1 MKKIF
6 LLLLS
11 VSVAFVG
18 GGSAKASVSTKM
30 LTADVHPL
38 TVQDPD
44 TVARDLSDLEDVIP
58 ASATTQAQ
66 DTAYYGA
73 ARQKNFNALRF
84 VLDSRHRFKGDRYV
98 HGDFWNNTFIDMG
111 GGVGGFY
118 HNTNAASFT
127 PTLSLRLGVG
137 KVISPMV
144 SFRLGFEKAW
154 AYSHASTTVYNTNQ
168 YNSYGGYVDFLYN
181 FSNYL
186 LGYRPERPFN
196 VSGIL
201 GLGVQTASLHSWN
214 NADMTAVGAS
224 TSGAALDGH
233 VGVQFKF
240 FASPYASIAL
250 EPYFK
255 VATKKL
261 NLLANPG
268 YSDPDFSYGVNF
280 AYQWN
285 FAKQLSYMANAGI
298 FQKHFNNQKRYML
311 DNGQLQHLRYP
322 MFFDYSFGPM
332 YVGKSYNLSL
342 RNTRGFDALAAVGW
356 WLAPAAG
363 VRAGVHV
370 TNGDWKQGSIGNDDT
385 KSLIGT
391 RGVNVDFLF
400 NPFGF
405 KRHYNWDAPVGMNL
419 LAGYEFGGMKKTAA
433 SLLGSYE
440 GNYTAFRFGGQ
451 LWMKL
456 TNDLRLTLE
465 PTYMQTEHYNGNL
478 DRERY
483 DEYAVKL
490 GLSLLFR
497 DKGIRNYRNVES
509 DSVLNTVQRG
519 YFLGLG
525 LGWNN
530 TVWDWRFKGYQHDL
544 LKNAVLFGGYRFN
557 KIHGIRL
564 QAEWMKEAQAF
575 FDSYGSGIE
584 KYTYN
589 NYLLSTDYQINLF
602 NAMAGY
608 DPLRRWNVYMYAGP
622 TLLLGDGGAAF
633 AANVGGMVTYNITPN
648 LSLFYSHTV
657 YRMPKTRYPHHMVY
671 TRDGIFTNNLN
682 VGIMYNFDRDN
693 NIFAAASQRRF
704 FFEYGFGPA
713 YTGRTPLRF
722 RNTRGFDANA
732 SIGWWFSSAFALRG
746 GVHVTNADWQTTQY
760 ANEDT
765 KLLVGTRG
773 IAADL
778 LINPLGFVKDYN
790 WEMPFGFNLV
800 GGYEFGQ
807 GKRTMT
813 PYADSFEGNYT
824 ALRGGVQLWAR
835 LANGL
840 RFTLEPM
847 VSSVKLKGVNGYN
860 YNEYALKA
868 GVAVLFKRQA
878 ERNYPDVPSDEVRN
892 IPKKG
897 YFLGVGMGWSNTIW
911 DWRFSGYQHGV
922 LKNATIFGGYHFNE
936 LHGIRLQSE
945 WMREKIAFP
954 NYASQVKLK
963 PNNYLLSLDYQFNL
977 YNYMAGY
984 DPSCRWNV
992 YLYGGPTLAVGDG
1005 GTKLAA
1011 NVGGMVTYNLTPD
1024 VSLFYSHTIYRFN
1037 KHYYPTSLV
1046 YTRDGTYTNNLN
1058 VGIMYN
1064 FDRDNN
1070 IFAAASQRR
1079 FFFEY
1084 GFGPAYT
1091 GRTPLRFRN
1100 TRGFDANAS
1109 IGWWFSSAF
1118 ALRGGVHVTNADWQT
1133 TQYANEDTKLLVGT
1147 RGIAADLLINPLGF
1161 VKDYN
1166 WEMPFGFNLVGGYE
1180 FGQGKRTMT
1189 PYADSFEGNYT
1200 ALRGGV
1206 QLWARLANGLRFT
1219 LEPMVSSV
1227 KLKGV
1232 NGYNYNEY
1240 ALKAGVAVL
1249 FKRQAERNYPDVPSD
1264 EVRNIPKKGYFLG
1277 VGMGW
1282 SNTIWD
1288 WRFSGY
1294 QHGVLKNATIF
1305 GGYHFNELHGIRL
1318 QSEWMREKIAF
1329 PNYASQVKLK
1339 PNNYLLSLDYQFNL
1353 YNYMAGYDPSCRWN
1367 VYLYGGPTLAV
1378 GDGGTKLAANVGGMV
1393 TYNLTPDVSLFY
1405 SHTIYRFNK
1414 HYYPTSLVYTRDG
1427 TYTNNLNIGVMY
1439 SFDAFS
1445 NFLIR
1450 DDEGNPMRR
1459 PLFLEYG
1466 IGPTFMGKTPLKGFK
1481 TTGFDSKFLV
1491 GWWANSAVGV
1501 RGGAHVTN
1509 ANWEKGSF
1517 MGDDVTLLFG
1527 TRGALFDLLINP
1539 LGFVSHYDWNSPLGF
1554 NVFGGY
1560 EIGHAKKTSA
1570 GFVNTFEGN
1579 YHTFRVGGQLWA
1591 KLTNDLRL
1599 TFEPTFSAI
1608 KLSAPD
1614 DNRHNQFA
1622 LNVGVSMLMRSKK
1635 FRDYDETLPEE
1646 KRYNLPLQGFFVGG
1660 GFGWNNTIWR
1670 WKFSSQKGDLL
1681 KNAMA
1686 FAGYNFSTVHG
1697 VRVQGEWMREKMDNN
1712 EGAGIYTEHFNNVL
1726 VSFDYQLNAL
1736 NAISGFDPARR
1747 WNVYFYG
1754 GPTMLMGT
1762 GGFKGALNV
1771 GGQVGYSINR
1781 NLSLFYS
1788 HTVYRMPNGRYPHSQ
1803 PFTKNGTFTNN
1814 LNIGLM
1820 YNFK

>member
-30 LTADVHPL
+30 LSVDVHPL
-38 TVQDPD
+38 TVQDLD

-98 HGDFWNNTFIDMG
+98 RGDFWNNTFIDMG

-137 KVISPMV
+137 KVVSPMV

-433 SLLGSYE
+433 SLFGSYE

-530 TVWDWRFKGYQHDL
+530 TVWEWRFKGYQHDL

-584 KYTYN
+584 KFTYN

-608 DPLRRWNVYMYAGP
+608 DPLRRWNVYMYVGP

-648 LSLFYSHTV
+648 LSLFYSHTI

-682 VGIMYNFDRDN
+682 VG
-693 NIFAAASQRRF
+693 
-704 FFEYGFGPA
+704 
-713 YTGRTPLRF
+713 
-722 RNTRGFDANA
+722 
-732 SIGWWFSSAFALRG
+732 
-746 GVHVTNADWQTTQY
+746 V
-760 ANEDT
+760 
-765 KLLVGTRG
+765 
-773 IAADL
+773 
-778 LINPLGFVKDYN
+778 
-790 WEMPFGFNLV
+790 
-800 GGYEFGQ
+800 
-807 GKRTMT
+807 
-813 PYADSFEGNYT
+813 
-824 ALRGGVQLWAR
+824 
-835 LANGL
+835 
-840 RFTLEPM
+840 
-847 VSSVKLKGVNGYN
+847 
-860 YNEYALKA
+860 
-868 GVAVLFKRQA
+868 
-878 ERNYPDVPSDEVRN
+878 
-892 IPKKG
+892 
-897 YFLGVGMGWSNTIW
+897 
-911 DWRFSGYQHGV
+911 
-922 LKNATIFGGYHFNE
+922 
-936 LHGIRLQSE
+936 
-945 WMREKIAFP
+945 
-954 NYASQVKLK
+954 
-963 PNNYLLSLDYQFNL
+963 
-977 YNYMAGY
+977 
-984 DPSCRWNV
+984 
-992 YLYGGPTLAVGDG
+992 
-1005 GTKLAA
+1005 
-1011 NVGGMVTYNLTPD
+1011 
-1024 VSLFYSHTIYRFN
+1024 
-1037 KHYYPTSLV
+1037 
-1046 YTRDGTYTNNLN
+1046 
-1058 VGIMYN
+1058 MYN

-1439 SFDAFS
+1439 SFDAFR

-1466 IGPTFMGKTPLKGFK
+1466 IGPTFMSKTPLKGFK

-1491 GWWANSAVGV
+1491 GWWANSAVGI

-1509 ANWEKGSF
+1509 ANWDKGSF
-1517 MGDDVTLLFG
+1517 MGDDVTLLIG

-1570 GFVNTFEGN
+1570 GFVSTFEGN

-1608 KLSAPD
+1608 KLSASD

-1635 FRDYDETLPEE
+1635 FRDYDESLPEE

-1788 HTVYRMPNGRYPHSQ
+1788 HTVYRMPDGRYPHSQ

>member
-30 LTADVHPL
+30 LSADVHPL

-98 HGDFWNNTFIDMG
+98 RGDFWNNTFIDMG

-465 PTYMQTEHYNGNL
+465 PTYMQIEHYNGNL

-530 TVWDWRFKGYQHDL
+530 TVWEWRFKGYQHDL

-584 KYTYN
+584 KFTYN

-813 PYADSFEGNYT
+813 PNADSFEGNYT

-954 NYASQVKLK
+954 NY
-963 PNNYLLSLDYQFNL
+963 
-977 YNYMAGY
+977 G
-984 DPSCRWNV
+984 
-992 YLYGGPTLAVGDG
+992 
-1005 GTKLAA
+1005 
-1011 NVGGMVTYNLTPD
+1011 
-1024 VSLFYSHTIYRFN
+1024 
-1037 KHYYPTSLV
+1037 
-1046 YTRDGTYTNNLN
+1046 
-1058 VGIMYN
+1058 
-1064 FDRDNN
+1064 
-1070 IFAAASQRR
+1070 
-1079 FFFEY
+1079 
-1084 GFGPAYT
+1084 
-1091 GRTPLRFRN
+1091 
-1100 TRGFDANAS
+1100 
-1109 IGWWFSSAF
+1109 
-1118 ALRGGVHVTNADWQT
+1118 
-1133 TQYANEDTKLLVGT
+1133 
-1147 RGIAADLLINPLGF
+1147 
-1161 VKDYN
+1161 
-1166 WEMPFGFNLVGGYE
+1166 
-1180 FGQGKRTMT
+1180 
-1189 PYADSFEGNYT
+1189 
-1200 ALRGGV
+1200 
-1206 QLWARLANGLRFT
+1206 
-1219 LEPMVSSV
+1219 
-1227 KLKGV
+1227 
-1232 NGYNYNEY
+1232 
-1240 ALKAGVAVL
+1240 
-1249 FKRQAERNYPDVPSD
+1249 
-1264 EVRNIPKKGYFLG
+1264 
-1277 VGMGW
+1277 
-1282 SNTIWD
+1282 
-1288 WRFSGY
+1288 
-1294 QHGVLKNATIF
+1294 
-1305 GGYHFNELHGIRL
+1305 
-1318 QSEWMREKIAF
+1318 
-1329 PNYASQVKLK
+1329 SQVKLK

-1439 SFDAFS
+1439 SFDAFR

-1466 IGPTFMGKTPLKGFK
+1466 IGPTFMSKTPLKGFK

-1509 ANWEKGSF
+1509 ANWDKGSF
-1517 MGDDVTLLFG
+1517 MGDDVTLLIG

-1608 KLSAPD
+1608 KLSASD

-1788 HTVYRMPNGRYPHSQ
+1788 HTVYRMPAGRYPHSQ

>member
-30 LTADVHPL
+30 LSADVHPL
-38 TVQDPD
+38 TMQDPD

-58 ASATTQAQ
+58 TSATTQAQ

-98 HGDFWNNTFIDMG
+98 RGDFWNNTFIDMG

-137 KVISPMV
+137 KVVSPMV

-405 KRHYNWDAPVGMNL
+405 RRHYNWDAPVGMNL

-433 SLLGSYE
+433 SLFGSYE

-465 PTYMQTEHYNGNL
+465 PTYMQIEHYNGNL

-530 TVWDWRFKGYQHDL
+530 TVWEWRFKGYQHDL

-575 FDSYGSGIE
+575 FDGYGSGIE
-584 KYTYN
+584 KFTYN

-892 IPKKG
+892 IPKRG

-1011 NVGGMVTYNLTPD
+1011 NVGGMVTYNLTP
-1024 VSLFYSHTIYRFN
+1024 
-1037 KHYYPTSLV
+1037 
-1046 YTRDGTYTNNLN
+1046 
-1058 VGIMYN
+1058 
-1064 FDRDNN
+1064 
-1070 IFAAASQRR
+1070 
-1079 FFFEY
+1079 E
-1084 GFGPAYT
+1084 
-1091 GRTPLRFRN
+1091 
-1100 TRGFDANAS
+1100 
-1109 IGWWFSSAF
+1109 
-1118 ALRGGVHVTNADWQT
+1118 
-1133 TQYANEDTKLLVGT
+1133 
-1147 RGIAADLLINPLGF
+1147 
-1161 VKDYN
+1161 
-1166 WEMPFGFNLVGGYE
+1166 
-1180 FGQGKRTMT
+1180 
-1189 PYADSFEGNYT
+1189 
-1200 ALRGGV
+1200 
-1206 QLWARLANGLRFT
+1206 
-1219 LEPMVSSV
+1219 
-1227 KLKGV
+1227 
-1232 NGYNYNEY
+1232 
-1240 ALKAGVAVL
+1240 
-1249 FKRQAERNYPDVPSD
+1249 
-1264 EVRNIPKKGYFLG
+1264 
-1277 VGMGW
+1277 
-1282 SNTIWD
+1282 
-1288 WRFSGY
+1288 
-1294 QHGVLKNATIF
+1294 
-1305 GGYHFNELHGIRL
+1305 
-1318 QSEWMREKIAF
+1318 
-1329 PNYASQVKLK
+1329 
-1339 PNNYLLSLDYQFNL
+1339 
-1353 YNYMAGYDPSCRWN
+1353 
-1367 VYLYGGPTLAV
+1367 
-1378 GDGGTKLAANVGGMV
+1378 
-1393 TYNLTPDVSLFY
+1393 VSLFY

-1439 SFDAFS
+1439 SFDAFR

-1466 IGPTFMGKTPLKGFK
+1466 IGPTFMSKTPLKGFK

-1509 ANWEKGSF
+1509 ANWDKGSF
-1517 MGDDVTLLFG
+1517 MGDDVTLLIG

-1539 LGFVSHYDWNSPLGF
+1539 LGFVSHYDWNSPFGF

-1608 KLSAPD
+1608 KLSASD

-1697 VRVQGEWMREKMDNN
+1697 VRVQGEWMREKLDNN

-1788 HTVYRMPNGRYPHSQ
+1788 HTVYRMPAGRYPHSQ

>member
-30 LTADVHPL
+30 LSADVHPL

-98 HGDFWNNTFIDMG
+98 RGDFWNNTFIDMG

-137 KVISPMV
+137 KVVSPMV

-433 SLLGSYE
+433 SMFGSYE

-465 PTYMQTEHYNGNL
+465 PTYMQIEHYNGNL

-509 DSVLNTVQRG
+509 DSVLNTVERG

-584 KYTYN
+584 KFTYN

-608 DPLRRWNVYMYAGP
+608 DPLRRWNVYVYAGP

-671 TRDGIFTNNLN
+671 SRDGIF
-682 VGIMYNFDRDN
+682 
-693 NIFAAASQRRF
+693 
-704 FFEYGFGPA
+704 
-713 YTGRTPLRF
+713 
-722 RNTRGFDANA
+722 
-732 SIGWWFSSAFALRG
+732 
-746 GVHVTNADWQTTQY
+746 
-760 ANEDT
+760 
-765 KLLVGTRG
+765 
-773 IAADL
+773 
-778 LINPLGFVKDYN
+778 
-790 WEMPFGFNLV
+790 
-800 GGYEFGQ
+800 
-807 GKRTMT
+807 
-813 PYADSFEGNYT
+813 
-824 ALRGGVQLWAR
+824 
-835 LANGL
+835 
-840 RFTLEPM
+840 
-847 VSSVKLKGVNGYN
+847 
-860 YNEYALKA
+860 
-868 GVAVLFKRQA
+868 
-878 ERNYPDVPSDEVRN
+878 
-892 IPKKG
+892 
-897 YFLGVGMGWSNTIW
+897 
-911 DWRFSGYQHGV
+911 
-922 LKNATIFGGYHFNE
+922 
-936 LHGIRLQSE
+936 
-945 WMREKIAFP
+945 
-954 NYASQVKLK
+954 
-963 PNNYLLSLDYQFNL
+963 
-977 YNYMAGY
+977 
-984 DPSCRWNV
+984 
-992 YLYGGPTLAVGDG
+992 
-1005 GTKLAA
+1005 
-1011 NVGGMVTYNLTPD
+1011 
-1024 VSLFYSHTIYRFN
+1024 
-1037 KHYYPTSLV
+1037 
-1046 YTRDGTYTNNLN
+1046 TNNLN

-1439 SFDAFS
+1439 SFDAFR

-1466 IGPTFMGKTPLKGFK
+1466 IGPTFMSKTPLKGFK

-1517 MGDDVTLLFG
+1517 MGDDVTLLIG

-1608 KLSAPD
+1608 KLSASD

-1762 GGFKGALNV
+1762 GGFKGALNI

>member
-30 LTADVHPL
+30 LSADVHPL

-98 HGDFWNNTFIDMG
+98 RGDFWNNTFIDMG

-465 PTYMQTEHYNGNL
+465 PTYMQIEHYNGNL

-509 DSVLNTVQRG
+509 DSVLNTVQCG

-544 LKNAVLFGGYRFN
+544 LKNVVLFGGYRFN

-564 QAEWMKEAQAF
+564 QAEWMKEVQAF

-608 DPLRRWNVYMYAGP
+608 DPLRRWNVYVYAGP

-671 TRDGIFTNNLN
+671 SRDGIFTNNLN

-813 PYADSFEGNYT
+813 PNADSFEGNYT

-911 DWRFSGYQHGV
+911 
-922 LKNATIFGGYHFNE
+922 N
-936 LHGIRLQSE
+936 
-945 WMREKIAFP
+945 
-954 NYASQVKLK
+954 
-963 PNNYLLSLDYQFNL
+963 
-977 YNYMAGY
+977 
-984 DPSCRWNV
+984 
-992 YLYGGPTLAVGDG
+992 
-1005 GTKLAA
+1005 
-1011 NVGGMVTYNLTPD
+1011 
-1024 VSLFYSHTIYRFN
+1024 
-1037 KHYYPTSLV
+1037 
-1046 YTRDGTYTNNLN
+1046 
-1058 VGIMYN
+1058 
-1064 FDRDNN
+1064 
-1070 IFAAASQRR
+1070 
-1079 FFFEY
+1079 
-1084 GFGPAYT
+1084 
-1091 GRTPLRFRN
+1091 
-1100 TRGFDANAS
+1100 
-1109 IGWWFSSAF
+1109 
-1118 ALRGGVHVTNADWQT
+1118 
-1133 TQYANEDTKLLVGT
+1133 
-1147 RGIAADLLINPLGF
+1147 
-1161 VKDYN
+1161 
-1166 WEMPFGFNLVGGYE
+1166 
-1180 FGQGKRTMT
+1180 
-1189 PYADSFEGNYT
+1189 
-1200 ALRGGV
+1200 
-1206 QLWARLANGLRFT
+1206 
-1219 LEPMVSSV
+1219 
-1227 KLKGV
+1227 
-1232 NGYNYNEY
+1232 
-1240 ALKAGVAVL
+1240 
-1249 FKRQAERNYPDVPSD
+1249 
-1264 EVRNIPKKGYFLG
+1264 
-1277 VGMGW
+1277 
-1282 SNTIWD
+1282 

-1439 SFDAFS
+1439 SFDAFR

-1450 DDEGNPMRR
+1450 DDEGNPMHR

-1466 IGPTFMGKTPLKGFK
+1466 IGPTFMSKTPLKGFK

-1491 GWWANSAVGV
+1491 GWWANSAIGV

-1509 ANWEKGSF
+1509 ANWDKGSF
-1517 MGDDVTLLFG
+1517 MGDDVTLLIG

-1608 KLSAPD
+1608 KLSASD

-1646 KRYNLPLQGFFVGG
+1646 MRYNLPLQGFFVGG

-1697 VRVQGEWMREKMDNN
+1697 VRVQGEWMREKLDNN

-1788 HTVYRMPNGRYPHSQ
+1788 HTVYRMPAGRYPHSQ

>member
-30 LTADVHPL
+30 LSAGVHPL

-44 TVARDLSDLEDVIP
+44 TIARDLSELEDVIP

-137 KVISPMV
+137 KVVSPMV

-465 PTYMQTEHYNGNL
+465 PTYMQIEHYNGNL

-530 TVWDWRFKGYQHDL
+530 TVWEWRFKGYQHDL

-584 KYTYN
+584 KFTYN

-682 VGIMYNFDRDN
+682 VG
-693 NIFAAASQRRF
+693 
-704 FFEYGFGPA
+704 
-713 YTGRTPLRF
+713 
-722 RNTRGFDANA
+722 
-732 SIGWWFSSAFALRG
+732 
-746 GVHVTNADWQTTQY
+746 V
-760 ANEDT
+760 
-765 KLLVGTRG
+765 
-773 IAADL
+773 
-778 LINPLGFVKDYN
+778 
-790 WEMPFGFNLV
+790 
-800 GGYEFGQ
+800 
-807 GKRTMT
+807 
-813 PYADSFEGNYT
+813 
-824 ALRGGVQLWAR
+824 
-835 LANGL
+835 
-840 RFTLEPM
+840 
-847 VSSVKLKGVNGYN
+847 
-860 YNEYALKA
+860 
-868 GVAVLFKRQA
+868 
-878 ERNYPDVPSDEVRN
+878 
-892 IPKKG
+892 
-897 YFLGVGMGWSNTIW
+897 
-911 DWRFSGYQHGV
+911 
-922 LKNATIFGGYHFNE
+922 
-936 LHGIRLQSE
+936 
-945 WMREKIAFP
+945 
-954 NYASQVKLK
+954 
-963 PNNYLLSLDYQFNL
+963 
-977 YNYMAGY
+977 
-984 DPSCRWNV
+984 
-992 YLYGGPTLAVGDG
+992 
-1005 GTKLAA
+1005 
-1011 NVGGMVTYNLTPD
+1011 
-1024 VSLFYSHTIYRFN
+1024 
-1037 KHYYPTSLV
+1037 
-1046 YTRDGTYTNNLN
+1046 
-1058 VGIMYN
+1058 MYN

-1439 SFDAFS
+1439 SFDAFR

-1450 DDEGNPMRR
+1450 DDEDNPMRR

-1466 IGPTFMGKTPLKGFK
+1466 IGPTFMSKTPLKGFK

-1509 ANWEKGSF
+1509 ANWDKGSF

-1608 KLSAPD
+1608 KLSASD

-1697 VRVQGEWMREKMDNN
+1697 VRVQGEWMREKLDNN

-1754 GPTMLMGT
+1754 GPTVLMGT

-1788 HTVYRMPNGRYPHSQ
+1788 HTVYRMPAGRYPHSQ

>member
-30 LTADVHPL
+30 LSADVHPL

-154 AYSHASTTVYNTNQ
+154 AYSHASTIVYNTNQ

-224 TSGAALDGH
+224 TSGATLDGH

-465 PTYMQTEHYNGNL
+465 PTYMQIEHYNGNL

-575 FDSYGSGIE
+575 FDSSGSGIE
-584 KYTYN
+584 KFTYN

-608 DPLRRWNVYMYAGP
+608 DPLRRWNVYVYVGP

-671 TRDGIFTNNLN
+671 SRDGIFTNNLN

-773 IAADL
+773 ITADL

-954 NYASQVKLK
+954 GNGSLTAIK
-963 PNNYLLSLDYQFNL
+963 PNNYLLSF
-977 YNYMAGY
+977 
-984 DPSCRWNV
+984 
-992 YLYGGPTLAVGDG
+992 
-1005 GTKLAA
+1005 
-1011 NVGGMVTYNLTPD
+1011 
-1024 VSLFYSHTIYRFN
+1024 
-1037 KHYYPTSLV
+1037 
-1046 YTRDGTYTNNLN
+1046 
-1058 VGIMYN
+1058 
-1064 FDRDNN
+1064 
-1070 IFAAASQRR
+1070 
-1079 FFFEY
+1079 
-1084 GFGPAYT
+1084 
-1091 GRTPLRFRN
+1091 
-1100 TRGFDANAS
+1100 
-1109 IGWWFSSAF
+1109 
-1118 ALRGGVHVTNADWQT
+1118 
-1133 TQYANEDTKLLVGT
+1133 
-1147 RGIAADLLINPLGF
+1147 
-1161 VKDYN
+1161 
-1166 WEMPFGFNLVGGYE
+1166 
-1180 FGQGKRTMT
+1180 
-1189 PYADSFEGNYT
+1189 
-1200 ALRGGV
+1200 
-1206 QLWARLANGLRFT
+1206 
-1219 LEPMVSSV
+1219 
-1227 KLKGV
+1227 
-1232 NGYNYNEY
+1232 
-1240 ALKAGVAVL
+1240 
-1249 FKRQAERNYPDVPSD
+1249 
-1264 EVRNIPKKGYFLG
+1264 
-1277 VGMGW
+1277 
-1282 SNTIWD
+1282 
-1288 WRFSGY
+1288 
-1294 QHGVLKNATIF
+1294 
-1305 GGYHFNELHGIRL
+1305 
-1318 QSEWMREKIAF
+1318 
-1329 PNYASQVKLK
+1329 
-1339 PNNYLLSLDYQFNL
+1339 DYQFNL

-1439 SFDAFS
+1439 SFDAFR

-1466 IGPTFMGKTPLKGFK
+1466 IGPTFMSKTPLKGFK

-1509 ANWEKGSF
+1509 ANWDKGSF
-1517 MGDDVTLLFG
+1517 MGDDVTLLIG
-1527 TRGALFDLLINP
+1527 TRGVLFDLLINP

-1608 KLSAPD
+1608 KLSASD

-1788 HTVYRMPNGRYPHSQ
+1788 HTVYRMPAGRYPHSQ

>member
-30 LTADVHPL
+30 LSADVHPL

-98 HGDFWNNTFIDMG
+98 RGDFWNNTFIDMG

-137 KVISPMV
+137 KVVSPMV

-385 KSLIGT
+385 KFLIGT

-433 SLLGSYE
+433 SLFGSYE

-575 FDSYGSGIE
+575 FNSYGSGIE
-584 KYTYN
+584 KFTYN

-671 TRDGIFTNNLN
+671 SRDGIFTNNLN

-954 NYASQVKLK
+954 GNGSLTAIK
-963 PNNYLLSLDYQFNL
+963 PNNYLLSF
-977 YNYMAGY
+977 
-984 DPSCRWNV
+984 
-992 YLYGGPTLAVGDG
+992 
-1005 GTKLAA
+1005 
-1011 NVGGMVTYNLTPD
+1011 
-1024 VSLFYSHTIYRFN
+1024 
-1037 KHYYPTSLV
+1037 
-1046 YTRDGTYTNNLN
+1046 
-1058 VGIMYN
+1058 
-1064 FDRDNN
+1064 
-1070 IFAAASQRR
+1070 
-1079 FFFEY
+1079 
-1084 GFGPAYT
+1084 
-1091 GRTPLRFRN
+1091 
-1100 TRGFDANAS
+1100 
-1109 IGWWFSSAF
+1109 
-1118 ALRGGVHVTNADWQT
+1118 
-1133 TQYANEDTKLLVGT
+1133 
-1147 RGIAADLLINPLGF
+1147 
-1161 VKDYN
+1161 
-1166 WEMPFGFNLVGGYE
+1166 
-1180 FGQGKRTMT
+1180 
-1189 PYADSFEGNYT
+1189 
-1200 ALRGGV
+1200 
-1206 QLWARLANGLRFT
+1206 
-1219 LEPMVSSV
+1219 
-1227 KLKGV
+1227 
-1232 NGYNYNEY
+1232 
-1240 ALKAGVAVL
+1240 
-1249 FKRQAERNYPDVPSD
+1249 
-1264 EVRNIPKKGYFLG
+1264 
-1277 VGMGW
+1277 
-1282 SNTIWD
+1282 
-1288 WRFSGY
+1288 
-1294 QHGVLKNATIF
+1294 
-1305 GGYHFNELHGIRL
+1305 
-1318 QSEWMREKIAF
+1318 
-1329 PNYASQVKLK
+1329 
-1339 PNNYLLSLDYQFNL
+1339 DYQFNL

-1439 SFDAFS
+1439 SFDAFR

-1466 IGPTFMGKTPLKGFK
+1466 IGPTFMSKTPLKGFK

-1570 GFVNTFEGN
+1570 GFVSTFEGN

-1599 TFEPTFSAI
+1599 IFEPTFSAI
-1608 KLSAPD
+1608 KLSASD

-1635 FRDYDETLPEE
+1635 FRDYDESLPEE

-1788 HTVYRMPNGRYPHSQ
+1788 HTVYRMPDGRYPHSQ

>member
-18 GGSAKASVSTKM
+18 GESAKASVSTKM
-30 LTADVHPL
+30 LSADVHPL
-38 TVQDPD
+38 IVQDPD

-98 HGDFWNNTFIDMG
+98 RGDFWNNTFIDMG

-137 KVISPMV
+137 KVVSPMV

-465 PTYMQTEHYNGNL
+465 PTYMQIEHYNGNL

-530 TVWDWRFKGYQHDL
+530 TVWEWRFKGYQHDL

-584 KYTYN
+584 KFTYN

-693 NIFAAASQRRF
+693 NIFAAVSQRRF

-954 NYASQVKLK
+954 NYA
-963 PNNYLLSLDYQFNL
+963 
-977 YNYMAGY
+977 
-984 DPSCRWNV
+984 
-992 YLYGGPTLAVGDG
+992 
-1005 GTKLAA
+1005 
-1011 NVGGMVTYNLTPD
+1011 
-1024 VSLFYSHTIYRFN
+1024 I
-1037 KHYYPTSLV
+1037 
-1046 YTRDGTYTNNLN
+1046 
-1058 VGIMYN
+1058 
-1064 FDRDNN
+1064 
-1070 IFAAASQRR
+1070 
-1079 FFFEY
+1079 
-1084 GFGPAYT
+1084 
-1091 GRTPLRFRN
+1091 
-1100 TRGFDANAS
+1100 
-1109 IGWWFSSAF
+1109 
-1118 ALRGGVHVTNADWQT
+1118 
-1133 TQYANEDTKLLVGT
+1133 
-1147 RGIAADLLINPLGF
+1147 
-1161 VKDYN
+1161 
-1166 WEMPFGFNLVGGYE
+1166 
-1180 FGQGKRTMT
+1180 
-1189 PYADSFEGNYT
+1189 
-1200 ALRGGV
+1200 
-1206 QLWARLANGLRFT
+1206 
-1219 LEPMVSSV
+1219 
-1227 KLKGV
+1227 
-1232 NGYNYNEY
+1232 
-1240 ALKAGVAVL
+1240 
-1249 FKRQAERNYPDVPSD
+1249 
-1264 EVRNIPKKGYFLG
+1264 
-1277 VGMGW
+1277 
-1282 SNTIWD
+1282 
-1288 WRFSGY
+1288 
-1294 QHGVLKNATIF
+1294 
-1305 GGYHFNELHGIRL
+1305 
-1318 QSEWMREKIAF
+1318 
-1329 PNYASQVKLK
+1329 QVKLK

-1439 SFDAFS
+1439 SFDAFR

-1466 IGPTFMGKTPLKGFK
+1466 IGPTFMSKTPLKGFK

-1509 ANWEKGSF
+1509 ANWDKGSF
-1517 MGDDVTLLFG
+1517 MGDDVTLLIG

-1608 KLSAPD
+1608 KLSASD

-1697 VRVQGEWMREKMDNN
+1697 VRVQGEWMREKLDNN

-1788 HTVYRMPNGRYPHSQ
+1788 HTVYRMPAGRYPHSQ

>member
-30 LTADVHPL
+30 LSADVHPL

-44 TVARDLSDLEDVIP
+44 TIARDLSELEDVIP
-58 ASATTQAQ
+58 ASAATQAQ
-66 DTAYYGA
+66 DTAYYGV
-73 ARQKNFNALRF
+73 ARQKNFHALRF

-98 HGDFWNNTFIDMG
+98 RGDFWNNTFIDMG

-137 KVISPMV
+137 KVVSPMV

-298 FQKHFNNQKRYML
+298 FQRHFNNQKRYML

-433 SLLGSYE
+433 SLFGSYE

-465 PTYMQTEHYNGNL
+465 PTYMQIEHYNGNL

-483 DEYAVKL
+483 DEYVVKL

-530 TVWDWRFKGYQHDL
+530 TVWEWRFKGYQHDL

-584 KYTYN
+584 KFTYN

-648 LSLFYSHTV
+648 LSLFYSHTI

-945 WMREKIAFP
+945 WI
-954 NYASQVKLK
+954 
-963 PNNYLLSLDYQFNL
+963 
-977 YNYMAGY
+977 
-984 DPSCRWNV
+984 
-992 YLYGGPTLAVGDG
+992 
-1005 GTKLAA
+1005 
-1011 NVGGMVTYNLTPD
+1011 
-1024 VSLFYSHTIYRFN
+1024 
-1037 KHYYPTSLV
+1037 
-1046 YTRDGTYTNNLN
+1046 
-1058 VGIMYN
+1058 
-1064 FDRDNN
+1064 
-1070 IFAAASQRR
+1070 
-1079 FFFEY
+1079 
-1084 GFGPAYT
+1084 
-1091 GRTPLRFRN
+1091 
-1100 TRGFDANAS
+1100 
-1109 IGWWFSSAF
+1109 
-1118 ALRGGVHVTNADWQT
+1118 
-1133 TQYANEDTKLLVGT
+1133 
-1147 RGIAADLLINPLGF
+1147 
-1161 VKDYN
+1161 
-1166 WEMPFGFNLVGGYE
+1166 
-1180 FGQGKRTMT
+1180 
-1189 PYADSFEGNYT
+1189 
-1200 ALRGGV
+1200 
-1206 QLWARLANGLRFT
+1206 
-1219 LEPMVSSV
+1219 
-1227 KLKGV
+1227 
-1232 NGYNYNEY
+1232 
-1240 ALKAGVAVL
+1240 
-1249 FKRQAERNYPDVPSD
+1249 
-1264 EVRNIPKKGYFLG
+1264 
-1277 VGMGW
+1277 
-1282 SNTIWD
+1282 
-1288 WRFSGY
+1288 
-1294 QHGVLKNATIF
+1294 
-1305 GGYHFNELHGIRL
+1305 
-1318 QSEWMREKIAF
+1318 REKIAF

-1439 SFDAFS
+1439 SFDAFR

-1466 IGPTFMGKTPLKGFK
+1466 IGPTFMSKTPLKGFK

-1509 ANWEKGSF
+1509 ANWDKGSF
-1517 MGDDVTLLFG
+1517 MGDDVTLLIG

-1608 KLSAPD
+1608 KLSASD

-1788 HTVYRMPNGRYPHSQ
+1788 HTVYRMPAGRYPHSQ

>member
-30 LTADVHPL
+30 LSADVHPL

-44 TVARDLSDLEDVIP
+44 TIARDLSDLEDVIP

-98 HGDFWNNTFIDMG
+98 RGDFWNNTFIDMG

-137 KVISPMV
+137 KVVSPMV

-433 SLLGSYE
+433 SLFGSYE

-465 PTYMQTEHYNGNL
+465 PTYMQIEHYNGNL

-530 TVWDWRFKGYQHDL
+530 TVWEWRFKGYQHDL

-575 FDSYGSGIE
+575 FDSHGSGIE
-584 KYTYN
+584 KFTYN

-954 NYASQVKLK
+954 GNG
-963 PNNYLLSLDYQFNL
+963 SL
-977 YNYMAGY
+977 
-984 DPSCRWNV
+984 
-992 YLYGGPTLAVGDG
+992 
-1005 GTKLAA
+1005 
-1011 NVGGMVTYNLTPD
+1011 
-1024 VSLFYSHTIYRFN
+1024 
-1037 KHYYPTSLV
+1037 
-1046 YTRDGTYTNNLN
+1046 
-1058 VGIMYN
+1058 
-1064 FDRDNN
+1064 
-1070 IFAAASQRR
+1070 
-1079 FFFEY
+1079 
-1084 GFGPAYT
+1084 
-1091 GRTPLRFRN
+1091 
-1100 TRGFDANAS
+1100 
-1109 IGWWFSSAF
+1109 
-1118 ALRGGVHVTNADWQT
+1118 
-1133 TQYANEDTKLLVGT
+1133 
-1147 RGIAADLLINPLGF
+1147 
-1161 VKDYN
+1161 
-1166 WEMPFGFNLVGGYE
+1166 
-1180 FGQGKRTMT
+1180 
-1189 PYADSFEGNYT
+1189 T
-1200 ALRGGV
+1200 A
-1206 QLWARLANGLRFT
+1206 
-1219 LEPMVSSV
+1219 
-1227 KLKGV
+1227 
-1232 NGYNYNEY
+1232 
-1240 ALKAGVAVL
+1240 
-1249 FKRQAERNYPDVPSD
+1249 
-1264 EVRNIPKKGYFLG
+1264 I
-1277 VGMGW
+1277 
-1282 SNTIWD
+1282 
-1288 WRFSGY
+1288 
-1294 QHGVLKNATIF
+1294 
-1305 GGYHFNELHGIRL
+1305 
-1318 QSEWMREKIAF
+1318 
-1329 PNYASQVKLK
+1329 K

-1439 SFDAFS
+1439 SFDAFR

-1466 IGPTFMGKTPLKGFK
+1466 IGPTFMSKTPLKGFK

-1509 ANWEKGSF
+1509 ANWDKGSF
-1517 MGDDVTLLFG
+1517 MGDDVTLLIG

-1608 KLSAPD
+1608 KLSASD

-1762 GGFKGALNV
+1762 GGFKGALNI

>member
-30 LTADVHPL
+30 LSAGVHPL

-44 TVARDLSDLEDVIP
+44 TIARDLSELEDVIP

-98 HGDFWNNTFIDMG
+98 RGDFWNNTFIDMG

-137 KVISPMV
+137 KVVSPMV

-255 VATKKL
+255 VATEKL

-433 SLLGSYE
+433 SLFGSYE

-465 PTYMQTEHYNGNL
+465 PTYMQIEHYNGNL

-575 FDSYGSGIE
+575 FDSSGSGIE
-584 KYTYN
+584 KFTYN

-602 NAMAGY
+602 NVMAGY
-608 DPLRRWNVYMYAGP
+608 DPLRRWNVYVYVGP

-868 GVAVLFKRQA
+868 G
-878 ERNYPDVPSDEVRN
+878 
-892 IPKKG
+892 I
-897 YFLGVGMGWSNTIW
+897 
-911 DWRFSGYQHGV
+911 
-922 LKNATIFGGYHFNE
+922 
-936 LHGIRLQSE
+936 
-945 WMREKIAFP
+945 
-954 NYASQVKLK
+954 
-963 PNNYLLSLDYQFNL
+963 
-977 YNYMAGY
+977 
-984 DPSCRWNV
+984 
-992 YLYGGPTLAVGDG
+992 
-1005 GTKLAA
+1005 
-1011 NVGGMVTYNLTPD
+1011 
-1024 VSLFYSHTIYRFN
+1024 
-1037 KHYYPTSLV
+1037 
-1046 YTRDGTYTNNLN
+1046 
-1058 VGIMYN
+1058 
-1064 FDRDNN
+1064 
-1070 IFAAASQRR
+1070 
-1079 FFFEY
+1079 
-1084 GFGPAYT
+1084 
-1091 GRTPLRFRN
+1091 
-1100 TRGFDANAS
+1100 
-1109 IGWWFSSAF
+1109 
-1118 ALRGGVHVTNADWQT
+1118 
-1133 TQYANEDTKLLVGT
+1133 
-1147 RGIAADLLINPLGF
+1147 
-1161 VKDYN
+1161 
-1166 WEMPFGFNLVGGYE
+1166 
-1180 FGQGKRTMT
+1180 
-1189 PYADSFEGNYT
+1189 
-1200 ALRGGV
+1200 
-1206 QLWARLANGLRFT
+1206 
-1219 LEPMVSSV
+1219 
-1227 KLKGV
+1227 
-1232 NGYNYNEY
+1232 
-1240 ALKAGVAVL
+1240 AVL

-1439 SFDAFS
+1439 SFDALR

-1466 IGPTFMGKTPLKGFK
+1466 IGPTFMSKTPLKGFK

-1509 ANWEKGSF
+1509 ANWDKGSF
-1517 MGDDVTLLFG
+1517 MGDDVTLLIG

-1608 KLSAPD
+1608 KLSASD

>member
-30 LTADVHPL
+30 LSAGVHPL

-44 TVARDLSDLEDVIP
+44 TIARDLSDLEDVIP

-98 HGDFWNNTFIDMG
+98 RGDFWNNTFIDMG

-137 KVISPMV
+137 KVVSPMV

-181 FSNYL
+181 FSNYF

-465 PTYMQTEHYNGNL
+465 PTYMQIEHYNGNL

-530 TVWDWRFKGYQHDL
+530 TVWEWRFKGYQHDL

-584 KYTYN
+584 KFTYN

-897 YFLGVGMGWSNTIW
+897 YFLGVGMGWSNTVW

-954 NYASQVKLK
+954 GNGSLTAIK

-1005 GTKLAA
+1005 GTK
-1011 NVGGMVTYNLTPD
+1011 
-1024 VSLFYSHTIYRFN
+1024 F
-1037 KHYYPTSLV
+1037 
-1046 YTRDGTYTNNLN
+1046 
-1058 VGIMYN
+1058 
-1064 FDRDNN
+1064 
-1070 IFAAASQRR
+1070 
-1079 FFFEY
+1079 
-1084 GFGPAYT
+1084 
-1091 GRTPLRFRN
+1091 
-1100 TRGFDANAS
+1100 
-1109 IGWWFSSAF
+1109 
-1118 ALRGGVHVTNADWQT
+1118 
-1133 TQYANEDTKLLVGT
+1133 
-1147 RGIAADLLINPLGF
+1147 
-1161 VKDYN
+1161 
-1166 WEMPFGFNLVGGYE
+1166 
-1180 FGQGKRTMT
+1180 
-1189 PYADSFEGNYT
+1189 
-1200 ALRGGV
+1200 
-1206 QLWARLANGLRFT
+1206 
-1219 LEPMVSSV
+1219 
-1227 KLKGV
+1227 
-1232 NGYNYNEY
+1232 
-1240 ALKAGVAVL
+1240 
-1249 FKRQAERNYPDVPSD
+1249 
-1264 EVRNIPKKGYFLG
+1264 
-1277 VGMGW
+1277 
-1282 SNTIWD
+1282 
-1288 WRFSGY
+1288 
-1294 QHGVLKNATIF
+1294 
-1305 GGYHFNELHGIRL
+1305 
-1318 QSEWMREKIAF
+1318 
-1329 PNYASQVKLK
+1329 
-1339 PNNYLLSLDYQFNL
+1339 
-1353 YNYMAGYDPSCRWN
+1353 
-1367 VYLYGGPTLAV
+1367 
-1378 GDGGTKLAANVGGMV
+1378 AANVGGMV

-1439 SFDAFS
+1439 SFDAFR

-1466 IGPTFMGKTPLKGFK
+1466 IGPTFMSKTPLKGFK

-1509 ANWEKGSF
+1509 ANWDKGSF
-1517 MGDDVTLLFG
+1517 MGDDVTLLIG

-1608 KLSAPD
+1608 KLSASD

-1697 VRVQGEWMREKMDNN
+1697 VRVQGEWMREKLDNN

-1788 HTVYRMPNGRYPHSQ
+1788 HTVYRMPAGRYPHSQ

>member
-954 NYASQVKLK
+954 GNGSLTSIK
-963 PNNYLLSLDYQFNL
+963 PNNYLLSF
-977 YNYMAGY
+977 
-984 DPSCRWNV
+984 
-992 YLYGGPTLAVGDG
+992 
-1005 GTKLAA
+1005 
-1011 NVGGMVTYNLTPD
+1011 
-1024 VSLFYSHTIYRFN
+1024 
-1037 KHYYPTSLV
+1037 
-1046 YTRDGTYTNNLN
+1046 
-1058 VGIMYN
+1058 
-1064 FDRDNN
+1064 
-1070 IFAAASQRR
+1070 
-1079 FFFEY
+1079 
-1084 GFGPAYT
+1084 
-1091 GRTPLRFRN
+1091 
-1100 TRGFDANAS
+1100 
-1109 IGWWFSSAF
+1109 
-1118 ALRGGVHVTNADWQT
+1118 
-1133 TQYANEDTKLLVGT
+1133 
-1147 RGIAADLLINPLGF
+1147 
-1161 VKDYN
+1161 
-1166 WEMPFGFNLVGGYE
+1166 
-1180 FGQGKRTMT
+1180 
-1189 PYADSFEGNYT
+1189 
-1200 ALRGGV
+1200 
-1206 QLWARLANGLRFT
+1206 
-1219 LEPMVSSV
+1219 
-1227 KLKGV
+1227 
-1232 NGYNYNEY
+1232 
-1240 ALKAGVAVL
+1240 
-1249 FKRQAERNYPDVPSD
+1249 
-1264 EVRNIPKKGYFLG
+1264 
-1277 VGMGW
+1277 
-1282 SNTIWD
+1282 
-1288 WRFSGY
+1288 
-1294 QHGVLKNATIF
+1294 
-1305 GGYHFNELHGIRL
+1305 
-1318 QSEWMREKIAF
+1318 
-1329 PNYASQVKLK
+1329 
-1339 PNNYLLSLDYQFNL
+1339 DYQFNL

-1439 SFDAFS
+1439 SFDAFR

-1466 IGPTFMGKTPLKGFK
+1466 IGPTFMSKTPLKGFK

-1509 ANWEKGSF
+1509 ANWDKGSF
-1517 MGDDVTLLFG
+1517 MGDDVTLLIG
-1527 TRGALFDLLINP
+1527 TRGVLFDLLINP

-1608 KLSAPD
+1608 KLSASD

>member
-30 LTADVHPL
+30 LSADVHPL
-38 TVQDPD
+38 TMQDPD

-58 ASATTQAQ
+58 TSATTQAQ

-98 HGDFWNNTFIDMG
+98 RGDFWNNTFIDMG

-137 KVISPMV
+137 KVVSPMV

-433 SLLGSYE
+433 SLFGSYE

-465 PTYMQTEHYNGNL
+465 PTYMQIEHYNGNL

-509 DSVLNTVQRG
+509 DSVLNTIQRG

-530 TVWDWRFKGYQHDL
+530 TVWEWRFKGYQHDL

-584 KYTYN
+584 KFTYN

-1058 VGIMYN
+1058 
-1064 FDRDNN
+1064 
-1070 IFAAASQRR
+1070 
-1079 FFFEY
+1079 
-1084 GFGPAYT
+1084 
-1091 GRTPLRFRN
+1091 
-1100 TRGFDANAS
+1100 
-1109 IGWWFSSAF
+1109 
-1118 ALRGGVHVTNADWQT
+1118 
-1133 TQYANEDTKLLVGT
+1133 
-1147 RGIAADLLINPLGF
+1147 
-1161 VKDYN
+1161 
-1166 WEMPFGFNLVGGYE
+1166 
-1180 FGQGKRTMT
+1180 
-1189 PYADSFEGNYT
+1189 
-1200 ALRGGV
+1200 
-1206 QLWARLANGLRFT
+1206 
-1219 LEPMVSSV
+1219 
-1227 KLKGV
+1227 
-1232 NGYNYNEY
+1232 
-1240 ALKAGVAVL
+1240 
-1249 FKRQAERNYPDVPSD
+1249 
-1264 EVRNIPKKGYFLG
+1264 
-1277 VGMGW
+1277 
-1282 SNTIWD
+1282 
-1288 WRFSGY
+1288 
-1294 QHGVLKNATIF
+1294 
-1305 GGYHFNELHGIRL
+1305 
-1318 QSEWMREKIAF
+1318 
-1329 PNYASQVKLK
+1329 
-1339 PNNYLLSLDYQFNL
+1339 
-1353 YNYMAGYDPSCRWN
+1353 
-1367 VYLYGGPTLAV
+1367 
-1378 GDGGTKLAANVGGMV
+1378 
-1393 TYNLTPDVSLFY
+1393 
-1405 SHTIYRFNK
+1405 
-1414 HYYPTSLVYTRDG
+1414 
-1427 TYTNNLNIGVMY
+1427 IGVMY
-1439 SFDAFS
+1439 SFDAFR

-1466 IGPTFMGKTPLKGFK
+1466 IGPTFMSKTPLKGFK

-1509 ANWEKGSF
+1509 ANWDKGSF
-1517 MGDDVTLLFG
+1517 MGDDVTLLIG

-1608 KLSAPD
+1608 KLSASD

-1788 HTVYRMPNGRYPHSQ
+1788 HTVYRMPAGRYPHSQ

>member
-30 LTADVHPL
+30 LSADVHPL
-38 TVQDPD
+38 IVQDPD

-98 HGDFWNNTFIDMG
+98 RGDFWNNTFIDMG

-137 KVISPMV
+137 KVVSPMV

-433 SLLGSYE
+433 SLFGSYE

-465 PTYMQTEHYNGNL
+465 PTYMQIEHYNGNL

-530 TVWDWRFKGYQHDL
+530 TVWEWRFKGYQHDL

-584 KYTYN
+584 KFTYN

-648 LSLFYSHTV
+648 LSLFYSHTI

-682 VGIMYNFDRDN
+682 VG
-693 NIFAAASQRRF
+693 
-704 FFEYGFGPA
+704 
-713 YTGRTPLRF
+713 
-722 RNTRGFDANA
+722 
-732 SIGWWFSSAFALRG
+732 
-746 GVHVTNADWQTTQY
+746 V
-760 ANEDT
+760 
-765 KLLVGTRG
+765 
-773 IAADL
+773 
-778 LINPLGFVKDYN
+778 
-790 WEMPFGFNLV
+790 
-800 GGYEFGQ
+800 
-807 GKRTMT
+807 
-813 PYADSFEGNYT
+813 
-824 ALRGGVQLWAR
+824 
-835 LANGL
+835 
-840 RFTLEPM
+840 
-847 VSSVKLKGVNGYN
+847 
-860 YNEYALKA
+860 
-868 GVAVLFKRQA
+868 
-878 ERNYPDVPSDEVRN
+878 
-892 IPKKG
+892 
-897 YFLGVGMGWSNTIW
+897 
-911 DWRFSGYQHGV
+911 
-922 LKNATIFGGYHFNE
+922 
-936 LHGIRLQSE
+936 
-945 WMREKIAFP
+945 
-954 NYASQVKLK
+954 
-963 PNNYLLSLDYQFNL
+963 
-977 YNYMAGY
+977 
-984 DPSCRWNV
+984 
-992 YLYGGPTLAVGDG
+992 
-1005 GTKLAA
+1005 
-1011 NVGGMVTYNLTPD
+1011 
-1024 VSLFYSHTIYRFN
+1024 
-1037 KHYYPTSLV
+1037 
-1046 YTRDGTYTNNLN
+1046 
-1058 VGIMYN
+1058 MYN

-1439 SFDAFS
+1439 SFDAFR

-1466 IGPTFMGKTPLKGFK
+1466 IGPTFMSKTPLKGFK

-1491 GWWANSAVGV
+1491 GWWANSAIGV

-1509 ANWEKGSF
+1509 ANWDKGSF
-1517 MGDDVTLLFG
+1517 MGDDVTLLIG

-1608 KLSAPD
+1608 KLSASD

-1646 KRYNLPLQGFFVGG
+1646 KRYNLPLQGFFVGS

-1788 HTVYRMPNGRYPHSQ
+1788 HTVYRMPAGRYPHSQ

>member
-30 LTADVHPL
+30 LSADVHPL

-98 HGDFWNNTFIDMG
+98 RGDFWNNTFIDMG

-137 KVISPMV
+137 KVVSPMV

-465 PTYMQTEHYNGNL
+465 PTYMQIEHYNGNL

-530 TVWDWRFKGYQHDL
+530 TVWEWRFKGYQHDL

-575 FDSYGSGIE
+575 FDSSGSGIE
-584 KYTYN
+584 KFTYN

-954 NYASQVKLK
+954 GNGSLTAIK

-1329 PNYASQVKLK
+1329 PGNGSLTAIK
-1339 PNNYLLSLDYQFNL
+1339 PNNYLLSFDYQFNL

-1439 SFDAFS
+1439 SFDAFR

-1466 IGPTFMGKTPLKGFK
+1466 IGPTFMSKTPLKGFK

-1491 GWWANSAVGV
+1491 GWWANSAVGI

-1509 ANWEKGSF
+1509 ANWDKGSF
-1517 MGDDVTLLFG
+1517 MGDDVTLLIG

-1570 GFVNTFEGN
+1570 GFVSTFEGN

-1608 KLSAPD
+1608 KLSASD

-1762 GGFKGALNV
+1762 GGFKGALNI

>member
-30 LTADVHPL
+30 LSADVHPL

-98 HGDFWNNTFIDMG
+98 RGDFWNNTFIDMG

-137 KVISPMV
+137 KVVSPMV

-285 FAKQLSYMANAGI
+285 FAKQLSYMGNAGI

-530 TVWDWRFKGYQHDL
+530 TVWEWRFKGYQHDL

-584 KYTYN
+584 KFTYN

-608 DPLRRWNVYMYAGP
+608 DPLRRWNVYMYVGP

-648 LSLFYSHTV
+648 LSLFYSHTI

-1058 VGIMYN
+1058 
-1064 FDRDNN
+1064 
-1070 IFAAASQRR
+1070 
-1079 FFFEY
+1079 
-1084 GFGPAYT
+1084 
-1091 GRTPLRFRN
+1091 
-1100 TRGFDANAS
+1100 
-1109 IGWWFSSAF
+1109 
-1118 ALRGGVHVTNADWQT
+1118 
-1133 TQYANEDTKLLVGT
+1133 
-1147 RGIAADLLINPLGF
+1147 
-1161 VKDYN
+1161 
-1166 WEMPFGFNLVGGYE
+1166 
-1180 FGQGKRTMT
+1180 
-1189 PYADSFEGNYT
+1189 
-1200 ALRGGV
+1200 
-1206 QLWARLANGLRFT
+1206 
-1219 LEPMVSSV
+1219 
-1227 KLKGV
+1227 
-1232 NGYNYNEY
+1232 
-1240 ALKAGVAVL
+1240 
-1249 FKRQAERNYPDVPSD
+1249 
-1264 EVRNIPKKGYFLG
+1264 
-1277 VGMGW
+1277 
-1282 SNTIWD
+1282 
-1288 WRFSGY
+1288 
-1294 QHGVLKNATIF
+1294 
-1305 GGYHFNELHGIRL
+1305 
-1318 QSEWMREKIAF
+1318 
-1329 PNYASQVKLK
+1329 
-1339 PNNYLLSLDYQFNL
+1339 
-1353 YNYMAGYDPSCRWN
+1353 
-1367 VYLYGGPTLAV
+1367 
-1378 GDGGTKLAANVGGMV
+1378 
-1393 TYNLTPDVSLFY
+1393 
-1405 SHTIYRFNK
+1405 
-1414 HYYPTSLVYTRDG
+1414 
-1427 TYTNNLNIGVMY
+1427 IGVMY
-1439 SFDAFS
+1439 SFDAFR

-1459 PLFLEYG
+1459 PIFLEYG
-1466 IGPTFMGKTPLKGFK
+1466 IGPTFMSKTPLKGFK

-1509 ANWEKGSF
+1509 ANWDKGSF

-1608 KLSAPD
+1608 KLSASD

-1762 GGFKGALNV
+1762 GGFKGALNI

>member
-30 LTADVHPL
+30 LSADVHPL

-224 TSGAALDGH
+224 TSGVALDGH

-465 PTYMQTEHYNGNL
+465 PTYMQIEHYNGNL

-530 TVWDWRFKGYQHDL
+530 TVWEWRFKGYQHDL

-584 KYTYN
+584 KFTYN

-648 LSLFYSHTV
+648 LSLFYSHTI

-682 VGIMYNFDRDN
+682 VGVMYNFDRDN

-1439 SFDAFS
+1439 SFDAFR

-1466 IGPTFMGKTPLKGFK
+1466 IGPTFMSKTPLKGFK

-1509 ANWEKGSF
+1509 ANWDKGSF
-1517 MGDDVTLLFG
+1517 MGDDVTLLIG

-1608 KLSAPD
+1608 KLSASD

>member
-30 LTADVHPL
+30 LSADVHPL
-38 TVQDPD
+38 IVQDPD

-98 HGDFWNNTFIDMG
+98 RGDFWNNTFIDMG

-137 KVISPMV
+137 KVVSPMV

-391 RGVNVDFLF
+391 RGVNFDFLF

-433 SLLGSYE
+433 SLFGSYE

-584 KYTYN
+584 KFTYN

-648 LSLFYSHTV
+648 LSLFYSHTI

-1439 SFDAFS
+1439 SFDAFR

-1466 IGPTFMGKTPLKGFK
+1466 IGPTFMSKTPLKGFK

-1517 MGDDVTLLFG
+1517 MGDDVTLLIG

-1608 KLSAPD
+1608 KLSASD

-1762 GGFKGALNV
+1762 GGFKGALNI

>member
-98 HGDFWNNTFIDMG
+98 RGDFWNNTFIDMG

-137 KVISPMV
+137 KVVSPMV

-224 TSGAALDGH
+224 TSGVALDGH

-433 SLLGSYE
+433 SLFGSYE

-465 PTYMQTEHYNGNL
+465 PTYMQIEHYNGNL

-509 DSVLNTVQRG
+509 DSVLNTVERG

-584 KYTYN
+584 KFTYN

-608 DPLRRWNVYMYAGP
+608 DPLRRWNVYVYAGP

-671 TRDGIFTNNLN
+671 SRDGIFTNNLN

-693 NIFAAASQRRF
+693 NIFAAASQRHF

-1011 NVGGMVTYNLTPD
+1011 NVGGMVTY
-1024 VSLFYSHTIYRFN
+1024 S
-1037 KHYYPTSLV
+1037 
-1046 YTRDGTYTNNLN
+1046 
-1058 VGIMYN
+1058 
-1064 FDRDNN
+1064 
-1070 IFAAASQRR
+1070 
-1079 FFFEY
+1079 
-1084 GFGPAYT
+1084 
-1091 GRTPLRFRN
+1091 
-1100 TRGFDANAS
+1100 
-1109 IGWWFSSAF
+1109 
-1118 ALRGGVHVTNADWQT
+1118 
-1133 TQYANEDTKLLVGT
+1133 
-1147 RGIAADLLINPLGF
+1147 
-1161 VKDYN
+1161 
-1166 WEMPFGFNLVGGYE
+1166 
-1180 FGQGKRTMT
+1180 
-1189 PYADSFEGNYT
+1189 
-1200 ALRGGV
+1200 
-1206 QLWARLANGLRFT
+1206 
-1219 LEPMVSSV
+1219 
-1227 KLKGV
+1227 
-1232 NGYNYNEY
+1232 
-1240 ALKAGVAVL
+1240 
-1249 FKRQAERNYPDVPSD
+1249 
-1264 EVRNIPKKGYFLG
+1264 
-1277 VGMGW
+1277 
-1282 SNTIWD
+1282 
-1288 WRFSGY
+1288 
-1294 QHGVLKNATIF
+1294 
-1305 GGYHFNELHGIRL
+1305 
-1318 QSEWMREKIAF
+1318 
-1329 PNYASQVKLK
+1329 
-1339 PNNYLLSLDYQFNL
+1339 
-1353 YNYMAGYDPSCRWN
+1353 
-1367 VYLYGGPTLAV
+1367 
-1378 GDGGTKLAANVGGMV
+1378 
-1393 TYNLTPDVSLFY
+1393 LTPDVSLFY

-1439 SFDAFS
+1439 SFDAFR

-1466 IGPTFMGKTPLKGFK
+1466 IGPTFMSKTPLKGFK

-1491 GWWANSAVGV
+1491 GWWANSAVGI

-1509 ANWEKGSF
+1509 ANWDKGSF
-1517 MGDDVTLLFG
+1517 MGDDVTLLIG

-1570 GFVNTFEGN
+1570 GFVSTFEGN

-1608 KLSAPD
+1608 KLSASD

-1635 FRDYDETLPEE
+1635 FRDYDESLPEE

-1788 HTVYRMPNGRYPHSQ
+1788 HTVYRMPDGRYPHSQ

>member
-18 GGSAKASVSTKM
+18 GGSANASVSTKM
-30 LTADVHPL
+30 LSADVHPL
-38 TVQDPD
+38 IVQDPD

-98 HGDFWNNTFIDMG
+98 RGDFWNNTFIDMG

-465 PTYMQTEHYNGNL
+465 PTYMQIEHYNGNL

-530 TVWDWRFKGYQHDL
+530 TVWEWRFKGYQHDL

-584 KYTYN
+584 KFTYN

-648 LSLFYSHTV
+648 LSLFYSHTI

-682 VGIMYNFDRDN
+682 VG
-693 NIFAAASQRRF
+693 
-704 FFEYGFGPA
+704 
-713 YTGRTPLRF
+713 
-722 RNTRGFDANA
+722 
-732 SIGWWFSSAFALRG
+732 
-746 GVHVTNADWQTTQY
+746 V
-760 ANEDT
+760 
-765 KLLVGTRG
+765 
-773 IAADL
+773 
-778 LINPLGFVKDYN
+778 
-790 WEMPFGFNLV
+790 
-800 GGYEFGQ
+800 
-807 GKRTMT
+807 
-813 PYADSFEGNYT
+813 
-824 ALRGGVQLWAR
+824 
-835 LANGL
+835 
-840 RFTLEPM
+840 
-847 VSSVKLKGVNGYN
+847 
-860 YNEYALKA
+860 
-868 GVAVLFKRQA
+868 
-878 ERNYPDVPSDEVRN
+878 
-892 IPKKG
+892 
-897 YFLGVGMGWSNTIW
+897 
-911 DWRFSGYQHGV
+911 
-922 LKNATIFGGYHFNE
+922 
-936 LHGIRLQSE
+936 
-945 WMREKIAFP
+945 
-954 NYASQVKLK
+954 
-963 PNNYLLSLDYQFNL
+963 
-977 YNYMAGY
+977 
-984 DPSCRWNV
+984 
-992 YLYGGPTLAVGDG
+992 
-1005 GTKLAA
+1005 
-1011 NVGGMVTYNLTPD
+1011 
-1024 VSLFYSHTIYRFN
+1024 
-1037 KHYYPTSLV
+1037 
-1046 YTRDGTYTNNLN
+1046 
-1058 VGIMYN
+1058 MYN

-1439 SFDAFS
+1439 SFDAFR

-1466 IGPTFMGKTPLKGFK
+1466 IGPTFMSKTPLKGFK

-1491 GWWANSAVGV
+1491 GWWANSAIGV

-1509 ANWEKGSF
+1509 ANWDKGSF
-1517 MGDDVTLLFG
+1517 MGDDVTLLIG

-1608 KLSAPD
+1608 KLSASD

-1646 KRYNLPLQGFFVGG
+1646 KRYNLPLQGFFVGS

-1788 HTVYRMPNGRYPHSQ
+1788 HTVYRMPAGRYPHSQ

>member
-30 LTADVHPL
+30 LSADVHPL

-98 HGDFWNNTFIDMG
+98 RGDFWNNTFIDMG

-433 SLLGSYE
+433 SLFGSYE

-509 DSVLNTVQRG
+509 DSVLNTVQCG

-544 LKNAVLFGGYRFN
+544 LKNVVLFGGYRFN

-564 QAEWMKEAQAF
+564 QAEWMKEVQAF

-608 DPLRRWNVYMYAGP
+608 DPLRRWNVYVYAGP

-954 NYASQVKLK
+954 GNG
-963 PNNYLLSLDYQFNL
+963 SL
-977 YNYMAGY
+977 
-984 DPSCRWNV
+984 
-992 YLYGGPTLAVGDG
+992 
-1005 GTKLAA
+1005 
-1011 NVGGMVTYNLTPD
+1011 
-1024 VSLFYSHTIYRFN
+1024 
-1037 KHYYPTSLV
+1037 
-1046 YTRDGTYTNNLN
+1046 
-1058 VGIMYN
+1058 
-1064 FDRDNN
+1064 
-1070 IFAAASQRR
+1070 
-1079 FFFEY
+1079 
-1084 GFGPAYT
+1084 
-1091 GRTPLRFRN
+1091 
-1100 TRGFDANAS
+1100 
-1109 IGWWFSSAF
+1109 
-1118 ALRGGVHVTNADWQT
+1118 
-1133 TQYANEDTKLLVGT
+1133 
-1147 RGIAADLLINPLGF
+1147 
-1161 VKDYN
+1161 
-1166 WEMPFGFNLVGGYE
+1166 
-1180 FGQGKRTMT
+1180 
-1189 PYADSFEGNYT
+1189 T
-1200 ALRGGV
+1200 A
-1206 QLWARLANGLRFT
+1206 
-1219 LEPMVSSV
+1219 
-1227 KLKGV
+1227 
-1232 NGYNYNEY
+1232 
-1240 ALKAGVAVL
+1240 
-1249 FKRQAERNYPDVPSD
+1249 
-1264 EVRNIPKKGYFLG
+1264 I
-1277 VGMGW
+1277 
-1282 SNTIWD
+1282 
-1288 WRFSGY
+1288 
-1294 QHGVLKNATIF
+1294 
-1305 GGYHFNELHGIRL
+1305 
-1318 QSEWMREKIAF
+1318 
-1329 PNYASQVKLK
+1329 K

-1439 SFDAFS
+1439 SFDAFR

-1466 IGPTFMGKTPLKGFK
+1466 IGPTFMSKTPLKGFK

-1509 ANWEKGSF
+1509 ANWDKGSF
-1517 MGDDVTLLFG
+1517 MGDDVTLLIG
-1527 TRGALFDLLINP
+1527 TRGVLFDLLINP

-1570 GFVNTFEGN
+1570 GFVSTFEGN

-1599 TFEPTFSAI
+1599 TLEPTFSAI
-1608 KLSAPD
+1608 KLSASD

-1697 VRVQGEWMREKMDNN
+1697 VRVQGEWMREKLDNN

-1788 HTVYRMPNGRYPHSQ
+1788 HTVYRMPAGRYPHSQ

>member
-30 LTADVHPL
+30 LSADVHPL

-44 TVARDLSDLEDVIP
+44 TIARDLSDLEDVIP

-98 HGDFWNNTFIDMG
+98 RGDFWNSTFIDMG

-137 KVISPMV
+137 KVVSPMV

-298 FQKHFNNQKRYML
+298 FQKHFNNQKRYMF

-322 MFFDYSFGPM
+322 IFFDYSFGPM

-433 SLLGSYE
+433 SLFGSYE

-483 DEYAVKL
+483 DEYAIKL

-509 DSVLNTVQRG
+509 DSVLNTVERG

-544 LKNAVLFGGYRFN
+544 LKNVVLFGGYRFN

-575 FDSYGSGIE
+575 FDSSGSGIE
-584 KYTYN
+584 KFTYN

-648 LSLFYSHTV
+648 LSLFYSHTI

-963 PNNYLLSLDYQFNL
+963 PNNYLLSF
-977 YNYMAGY
+977 
-984 DPSCRWNV
+984 
-992 YLYGGPTLAVGDG
+992 
-1005 GTKLAA
+1005 
-1011 NVGGMVTYNLTPD
+1011 
-1024 VSLFYSHTIYRFN
+1024 
-1037 KHYYPTSLV
+1037 
-1046 YTRDGTYTNNLN
+1046 
-1058 VGIMYN
+1058 
-1064 FDRDNN
+1064 
-1070 IFAAASQRR
+1070 
-1079 FFFEY
+1079 
-1084 GFGPAYT
+1084 
-1091 GRTPLRFRN
+1091 
-1100 TRGFDANAS
+1100 
-1109 IGWWFSSAF
+1109 
-1118 ALRGGVHVTNADWQT
+1118 
-1133 TQYANEDTKLLVGT
+1133 
-1147 RGIAADLLINPLGF
+1147 
-1161 VKDYN
+1161 
-1166 WEMPFGFNLVGGYE
+1166 
-1180 FGQGKRTMT
+1180 
-1189 PYADSFEGNYT
+1189 
-1200 ALRGGV
+1200 
-1206 QLWARLANGLRFT
+1206 
-1219 LEPMVSSV
+1219 
-1227 KLKGV
+1227 
-1232 NGYNYNEY
+1232 
-1240 ALKAGVAVL
+1240 
-1249 FKRQAERNYPDVPSD
+1249 
-1264 EVRNIPKKGYFLG
+1264 
-1277 VGMGW
+1277 
-1282 SNTIWD
+1282 
-1288 WRFSGY
+1288 
-1294 QHGVLKNATIF
+1294 
-1305 GGYHFNELHGIRL
+1305 
-1318 QSEWMREKIAF
+1318 
-1329 PNYASQVKLK
+1329 
-1339 PNNYLLSLDYQFNL
+1339 DYQFNL

-1439 SFDAFS
+1439 SFDAFR

-1466 IGPTFMGKTPLKGFK
+1466 IGPTFMSKTPLKGFK

-1509 ANWEKGSF
+1509 ANWDKGSF
-1517 MGDDVTLLFG
+1517 MGDDVTLLIG

-1608 KLSAPD
+1608 KLSASD

-1788 HTVYRMPNGRYPHSQ
+1788 HTVYRMPDGRYPHSQ

>member
-30 LTADVHPL
+30 LSADVHPL

-44 TVARDLSDLEDVIP
+44 TVARDLSELEDVIP

-98 HGDFWNNTFIDMG
+98 RGDFWNNTFIDMG

-137 KVISPMV
+137 KVVSPMV

-391 RGVNVDFLF
+391 RGVNVDFFF

-465 PTYMQTEHYNGNL
+465 PTYMQIEHYNGNL

-584 KYTYN
+584 KFTYN

-608 DPLRRWNVYMYAGP
+608 DPLRRWNVYVYVGP

-671 TRDGIFTNNLN
+671 SRDGIFTNNLN

-847 VSSVKLKGVNGYN
+847 ISSVKLKGVNGYN

-954 NYASQVKLK
+954 GNGSLTSIK
-963 PNNYLLSLDYQFNL
+963 PNNYLLSF
-977 YNYMAGY
+977 
-984 DPSCRWNV
+984 
-992 YLYGGPTLAVGDG
+992 
-1005 GTKLAA
+1005 
-1011 NVGGMVTYNLTPD
+1011 
-1024 VSLFYSHTIYRFN
+1024 
-1037 KHYYPTSLV
+1037 
-1046 YTRDGTYTNNLN
+1046 
-1058 VGIMYN
+1058 
-1064 FDRDNN
+1064 
-1070 IFAAASQRR
+1070 
-1079 FFFEY
+1079 
-1084 GFGPAYT
+1084 
-1091 GRTPLRFRN
+1091 
-1100 TRGFDANAS
+1100 
-1109 IGWWFSSAF
+1109 
-1118 ALRGGVHVTNADWQT
+1118 
-1133 TQYANEDTKLLVGT
+1133 
-1147 RGIAADLLINPLGF
+1147 
-1161 VKDYN
+1161 
-1166 WEMPFGFNLVGGYE
+1166 
-1180 FGQGKRTMT
+1180 
-1189 PYADSFEGNYT
+1189 
-1200 ALRGGV
+1200 
-1206 QLWARLANGLRFT
+1206 
-1219 LEPMVSSV
+1219 
-1227 KLKGV
+1227 
-1232 NGYNYNEY
+1232 
-1240 ALKAGVAVL
+1240 
-1249 FKRQAERNYPDVPSD
+1249 
-1264 EVRNIPKKGYFLG
+1264 
-1277 VGMGW
+1277 
-1282 SNTIWD
+1282 
-1288 WRFSGY
+1288 
-1294 QHGVLKNATIF
+1294 
-1305 GGYHFNELHGIRL
+1305 
-1318 QSEWMREKIAF
+1318 
-1329 PNYASQVKLK
+1329 
-1339 PNNYLLSLDYQFNL
+1339 DYQFNL

-1439 SFDAFS
+1439 SFDAFR

-1466 IGPTFMGKTPLKGFK
+1466 IGPTFMSKTPLKGFK

-1509 ANWEKGSF
+1509 ANWDKGSF

-1608 KLSAPD
+1608 KLSASD

>member
-30 LTADVHPL
+30 LSADVHPL

-98 HGDFWNNTFIDMG
+98 RGDFWNNTFIDMG

-137 KVISPMV
+137 KVVSPMV

-433 SLLGSYE
+433 SLFGSYE

-465 PTYMQTEHYNGNL
+465 PTYMQIEHYNGNL

-509 DSVLNTVQRG
+509 DSVLNTIQRG

-530 TVWDWRFKGYQHDL
+530 TVWEWRFKGYQHDL

-584 KYTYN
+584 KFTYN

-693 NIFAAASQRRF
+693 NIFAAASQR
-704 FFEYGFGPA
+704 
-713 YTGRTPLRF
+713 
-722 RNTRGFDANA
+722 
-732 SIGWWFSSAFALRG
+732 
-746 GVHVTNADWQTTQY
+746 H
-760 ANEDT
+760 
-765 KLLVGTRG
+765 
-773 IAADL
+773 
-778 LINPLGFVKDYN
+778 
-790 WEMPFGFNLV
+790 
-800 GGYEFGQ
+800 
-807 GKRTMT
+807 
-813 PYADSFEGNYT
+813 
-824 ALRGGVQLWAR
+824 
-835 LANGL
+835 
-840 RFTLEPM
+840 
-847 VSSVKLKGVNGYN
+847 
-860 YNEYALKA
+860 
-868 GVAVLFKRQA
+868 
-878 ERNYPDVPSDEVRN
+878 
-892 IPKKG
+892 
-897 YFLGVGMGWSNTIW
+897 
-911 DWRFSGYQHGV
+911 
-922 LKNATIFGGYHFNE
+922 
-936 LHGIRLQSE
+936 
-945 WMREKIAFP
+945 
-954 NYASQVKLK
+954 
-963 PNNYLLSLDYQFNL
+963 
-977 YNYMAGY
+977 
-984 DPSCRWNV
+984 
-992 YLYGGPTLAVGDG
+992 
-1005 GTKLAA
+1005 
-1011 NVGGMVTYNLTPD
+1011 
-1024 VSLFYSHTIYRFN
+1024 
-1037 KHYYPTSLV
+1037 
-1046 YTRDGTYTNNLN
+1046 
-1058 VGIMYN
+1058 
-1064 FDRDNN
+1064 
-1070 IFAAASQRR
+1070 

-1439 SFDAFS
+1439 SFDAFR

-1466 IGPTFMGKTPLKGFK
+1466 IGPTFMSKTPLKGFK

-1491 GWWANSAVGV
+1491 GWWANSAVGI

-1509 ANWEKGSF
+1509 ANWDKGSF
-1517 MGDDVTLLFG
+1517 MGDDVTLLIG

-1570 GFVNTFEGN
+1570 GFVSTFEGN

-1608 KLSAPD
+1608 KLSASD

-1635 FRDYDETLPEE
+1635 FRDYDESLPEE

-1788 HTVYRMPNGRYPHSQ
+1788 HTVYRMPDGRYPHSQ

>member
-30 LTADVHPL
+30 LSADVHPL
-38 TVQDPD
+38 IVQDPD

-137 KVISPMV
+137 KVVSPMV

-465 PTYMQTEHYNGNL
+465 PTYMQIEHYNGNL

-530 TVWDWRFKGYQHDL
+530 TVWEWRFKGYQHDL

-575 FDSYGSGIE
+575 FDSSGSGIE
-584 KYTYN
+584 KFTYN

-671 TRDGIFTNNLN
+671 SRDGIFTNNLN

-704 FFEYGFGPA
+704 FFEYSFGPA

-746 GVHVTNADWQTTQY
+746 GVHVTNADWQTTLY

-954 NYASQVKLK
+954 GNG
-963 PNNYLLSLDYQFNL
+963 SL
-977 YNYMAGY
+977 
-984 DPSCRWNV
+984 
-992 YLYGGPTLAVGDG
+992 
-1005 GTKLAA
+1005 
-1011 NVGGMVTYNLTPD
+1011 
-1024 VSLFYSHTIYRFN
+1024 
-1037 KHYYPTSLV
+1037 
-1046 YTRDGTYTNNLN
+1046 
-1058 VGIMYN
+1058 
-1064 FDRDNN
+1064 
-1070 IFAAASQRR
+1070 
-1079 FFFEY
+1079 
-1084 GFGPAYT
+1084 
-1091 GRTPLRFRN
+1091 
-1100 TRGFDANAS
+1100 
-1109 IGWWFSSAF
+1109 
-1118 ALRGGVHVTNADWQT
+1118 
-1133 TQYANEDTKLLVGT
+1133 
-1147 RGIAADLLINPLGF
+1147 
-1161 VKDYN
+1161 
-1166 WEMPFGFNLVGGYE
+1166 
-1180 FGQGKRTMT
+1180 
-1189 PYADSFEGNYT
+1189 T
-1200 ALRGGV
+1200 A
-1206 QLWARLANGLRFT
+1206 
-1219 LEPMVSSV
+1219 
-1227 KLKGV
+1227 
-1232 NGYNYNEY
+1232 
-1240 ALKAGVAVL
+1240 
-1249 FKRQAERNYPDVPSD
+1249 
-1264 EVRNIPKKGYFLG
+1264 I
-1277 VGMGW
+1277 
-1282 SNTIWD
+1282 
-1288 WRFSGY
+1288 
-1294 QHGVLKNATIF
+1294 
-1305 GGYHFNELHGIRL
+1305 
-1318 QSEWMREKIAF
+1318 
-1329 PNYASQVKLK
+1329 K

-1439 SFDAFS
+1439 SFDAFR

-1466 IGPTFMGKTPLKGFK
+1466 IGPTFMSKTPLKGFK

-1509 ANWEKGSF
+1509 ANWDKGSF

-1539 LGFVSHYDWNSPLGF
+1539 LGFVSHYDWNSPFGF

-1608 KLSAPD
+1608 KLSASD

-1762 GGFKGALNV
+1762 GGFKGALNI

-1788 HTVYRMPNGRYPHSQ
+1788 HTVYRMPDGRYPHSQ

>member
-30 LTADVHPL
+30 LSADVHPL
-38 TVQDPD
+38 TMQDPD

-58 ASATTQAQ
+58 TSATTQAQ

-98 HGDFWNNTFIDMG
+98 RGDFWNNTFIDMG

-137 KVISPMV
+137 KVVSPMV

-433 SLLGSYE
+433 SLFGSYE

-465 PTYMQTEHYNGNL
+465 PTYMQIEHYNGNL

-530 TVWDWRFKGYQHDL
+530 TVWEWRFKGYQHDL

-584 KYTYN
+584 KFTYN

-602 NAMAGY
+602 NVMAGY

-746 GVHVTNADWQTTQY
+746 GVHVTNADWQTTPY

-847 VSSVKLKGVNGYN
+847 
-860 YNEYALKA
+860 
-868 GVAVLFKRQA
+868 
-878 ERNYPDVPSDEVRN
+878 
-892 IPKKG
+892 I
-897 YFLGVGMGWSNTIW
+897 
-911 DWRFSGYQHGV
+911 
-922 LKNATIFGGYHFNE
+922 
-936 LHGIRLQSE
+936 
-945 WMREKIAFP
+945 
-954 NYASQVKLK
+954 
-963 PNNYLLSLDYQFNL
+963 
-977 YNYMAGY
+977 
-984 DPSCRWNV
+984 
-992 YLYGGPTLAVGDG
+992 
-1005 GTKLAA
+1005 
-1011 NVGGMVTYNLTPD
+1011 
-1024 VSLFYSHTIYRFN
+1024 
-1037 KHYYPTSLV
+1037 
-1046 YTRDGTYTNNLN
+1046 
-1058 VGIMYN
+1058 
-1064 FDRDNN
+1064 
-1070 IFAAASQRR
+1070 
-1079 FFFEY
+1079 
-1084 GFGPAYT
+1084 
-1091 GRTPLRFRN
+1091 
-1100 TRGFDANAS
+1100 
-1109 IGWWFSSAF
+1109 
-1118 ALRGGVHVTNADWQT
+1118 
-1133 TQYANEDTKLLVGT
+1133 
-1147 RGIAADLLINPLGF
+1147 
-1161 VKDYN
+1161 
-1166 WEMPFGFNLVGGYE
+1166 
-1180 FGQGKRTMT
+1180 
-1189 PYADSFEGNYT
+1189 
-1200 ALRGGV
+1200 
-1206 QLWARLANGLRFT
+1206 
-1219 LEPMVSSV
+1219 SSV

-1439 SFDAFS
+1439 SFDAFR

-1466 IGPTFMGKTPLKGFK
+1466 IGPTFMSKTPLKGFK

-1509 ANWEKGSF
+1509 ANWDKGSF
-1517 MGDDVTLLFG
+1517 MGDDVTLLIG

-1608 KLSAPD
+1608 KLSASD

>member
-30 LTADVHPL
+30 LSADVHPL

-137 KVISPMV
+137 KVVSPMV

-433 SLLGSYE
+433 SLFGSYE

-575 FDSYGSGIE
+575 FNSYGSGIE
-584 KYTYN
+584 KFTYN

-671 TRDGIFTNNLN
+671 SRDGIFTNNLN

-984 DPSCRWNV
+984 DP
-992 YLYGGPTLAVGDG
+992 A
-1005 GTKLAA
+1005 
-1011 NVGGMVTYNLTPD
+1011 
-1024 VSLFYSHTIYRFN
+1024 
-1037 KHYYPTSLV
+1037 
-1046 YTRDGTYTNNLN
+1046 
-1058 VGIMYN
+1058 
-1064 FDRDNN
+1064 
-1070 IFAAASQRR
+1070 
-1079 FFFEY
+1079 
-1084 GFGPAYT
+1084 
-1091 GRTPLRFRN
+1091 
-1100 TRGFDANAS
+1100 
-1109 IGWWFSSAF
+1109 
-1118 ALRGGVHVTNADWQT
+1118 
-1133 TQYANEDTKLLVGT
+1133 
-1147 RGIAADLLINPLGF
+1147 
-1161 VKDYN
+1161 
-1166 WEMPFGFNLVGGYE
+1166 
-1180 FGQGKRTMT
+1180 
-1189 PYADSFEGNYT
+1189 
-1200 ALRGGV
+1200 
-1206 QLWARLANGLRFT
+1206 
-1219 LEPMVSSV
+1219 
-1227 KLKGV
+1227 
-1232 NGYNYNEY
+1232 
-1240 ALKAGVAVL
+1240 
-1249 FKRQAERNYPDVPSD
+1249 
-1264 EVRNIPKKGYFLG
+1264 
-1277 VGMGW
+1277 
-1282 SNTIWD
+1282 
-1288 WRFSGY
+1288 
-1294 QHGVLKNATIF
+1294 
-1305 GGYHFNELHGIRL
+1305 
-1318 QSEWMREKIAF
+1318 
-1329 PNYASQVKLK
+1329 
-1339 PNNYLLSLDYQFNL
+1339 
-1353 YNYMAGYDPSCRWN
+1353 CRWN

-1439 SFDAFS
+1439 SFDAFR

-1466 IGPTFMGKTPLKGFK
+1466 IGPTFMSKTPLKGFK

-1509 ANWEKGSF
+1509 ANWDKGSF
-1517 MGDDVTLLFG
+1517 MGDDVTLLIG
-1527 TRGALFDLLINP
+1527 TRGVLFDLLINP

-1608 KLSAPD
+1608 KLSASD

-1762 GGFKGALNV
+1762 GGFKGALNI

>member
-30 LTADVHPL
+30 LSADVHPL

-98 HGDFWNNTFIDMG
+98 RGDFWNNTFIDMG

-433 SLLGSYE
+433 SLFGSYE

-465 PTYMQTEHYNGNL
+465 PTYMQIEHYNGNL

-509 DSVLNTVQRG
+509 DSVLNTVERG

-530 TVWDWRFKGYQHDL
+530 TVWEWRFKGYQHDL

-584 KYTYN
+584 KFTYN

-608 DPLRRWNVYMYAGP
+608 DPLRRWNVYMYVGP

-671 TRDGIFTNNLN
+671 SRDGIFTNNLN

-746 GVHVTNADWQTTQY
+746 GVHVTNADWQTT
-760 ANEDT
+760 
-765 KLLVGTRG
+765 
-773 IAADL
+773 
-778 LINPLGFVKDYN
+778 P
-790 WEMPFGFNLV
+790 
-800 GGYEFGQ
+800 
-807 GKRTMT
+807 
-813 PYADSFEGNYT
+813 
-824 ALRGGVQLWAR
+824 
-835 LANGL
+835 
-840 RFTLEPM
+840 
-847 VSSVKLKGVNGYN
+847 
-860 YNEYALKA
+860 
-868 GVAVLFKRQA
+868 
-878 ERNYPDVPSDEVRN
+878 
-892 IPKKG
+892 
-897 YFLGVGMGWSNTIW
+897 
-911 DWRFSGYQHGV
+911 
-922 LKNATIFGGYHFNE
+922 
-936 LHGIRLQSE
+936 
-945 WMREKIAFP
+945 
-954 NYASQVKLK
+954 
-963 PNNYLLSLDYQFNL
+963 
-977 YNYMAGY
+977 
-984 DPSCRWNV
+984 
-992 YLYGGPTLAVGDG
+992 
-1005 GTKLAA
+1005 
-1011 NVGGMVTYNLTPD
+1011 
-1024 VSLFYSHTIYRFN
+1024 
-1037 KHYYPTSLV
+1037 
-1046 YTRDGTYTNNLN
+1046 
-1058 VGIMYN
+1058 
-1064 FDRDNN
+1064 
-1070 IFAAASQRR
+1070 
-1079 FFFEY
+1079 
-1084 GFGPAYT
+1084 
-1091 GRTPLRFRN
+1091 
-1100 TRGFDANAS
+1100 
-1109 IGWWFSSAF
+1109 
-1118 ALRGGVHVTNADWQT
+1118 
-1133 TQYANEDTKLLVGT
+1133 YANEDTKLLVGT

-1439 SFDAFS
+1439 SFDAFR

-1466 IGPTFMGKTPLKGFK
+1466 IGPTFMSKTPLKGFK

-1509 ANWEKGSF
+1509 ANWDKGSF
-1517 MGDDVTLLFG
+1517 MGDDVTLLIG

-1608 KLSAPD
+1608 KLSASD

-1697 VRVQGEWMREKMDNN
+1697 VRVQGEWMREKIDNN

>member
-30 LTADVHPL
+30 LSADVHPL
-38 TVQDPD
+38 IVQDPD

-98 HGDFWNNTFIDMG
+98 RGDFWNNTFIDMG

-137 KVISPMV
+137 KVVSPMV

-433 SLLGSYE
+433 SMFGSYE

-465 PTYMQTEHYNGNL
+465 PTYMQIEHYNGNL

-530 TVWDWRFKGYQHDL
+530 TVWEWRFKGYQHDL

-575 FDSYGSGIE
+575 FDSSGSGIE
-584 KYTYN
+584 KFTYN

-671 TRDGIFTNNLN
+671 SRDGIFTNNLN

-704 FFEYGFGPA
+704 FFEYSFGPA

-773 IAADL
+773 ITADL

-954 NYASQVKLK
+954 GNG
-963 PNNYLLSLDYQFNL
+963 SL
-977 YNYMAGY
+977 
-984 DPSCRWNV
+984 
-992 YLYGGPTLAVGDG
+992 
-1005 GTKLAA
+1005 
-1011 NVGGMVTYNLTPD
+1011 
-1024 VSLFYSHTIYRFN
+1024 
-1037 KHYYPTSLV
+1037 
-1046 YTRDGTYTNNLN
+1046 
-1058 VGIMYN
+1058 
-1064 FDRDNN
+1064 
-1070 IFAAASQRR
+1070 
-1079 FFFEY
+1079 
-1084 GFGPAYT
+1084 
-1091 GRTPLRFRN
+1091 
-1100 TRGFDANAS
+1100 
-1109 IGWWFSSAF
+1109 
-1118 ALRGGVHVTNADWQT
+1118 
-1133 TQYANEDTKLLVGT
+1133 
-1147 RGIAADLLINPLGF
+1147 
-1161 VKDYN
+1161 
-1166 WEMPFGFNLVGGYE
+1166 
-1180 FGQGKRTMT
+1180 
-1189 PYADSFEGNYT
+1189 T
-1200 ALRGGV
+1200 A
-1206 QLWARLANGLRFT
+1206 
-1219 LEPMVSSV
+1219 
-1227 KLKGV
+1227 
-1232 NGYNYNEY
+1232 
-1240 ALKAGVAVL
+1240 
-1249 FKRQAERNYPDVPSD
+1249 
-1264 EVRNIPKKGYFLG
+1264 I
-1277 VGMGW
+1277 
-1282 SNTIWD
+1282 
-1288 WRFSGY
+1288 
-1294 QHGVLKNATIF
+1294 
-1305 GGYHFNELHGIRL
+1305 
-1318 QSEWMREKIAF
+1318 
-1329 PNYASQVKLK
+1329 K

-1439 SFDAFS
+1439 SFDAFR

-1466 IGPTFMGKTPLKGFK
+1466 IGPTFMSKTPLKGFK

-1509 ANWEKGSF
+1509 ANWDKGSF
-1517 MGDDVTLLFG
+1517 MGDDVTLLIG

-1539 LGFVSHYDWNSPLGF
+1539 LGFVSHYNWNSPLGF

-1608 KLSAPD
+1608 KLSASD

-1762 GGFKGALNV
+1762 GGFKGALNI

>member
-30 LTADVHPL
+30 LSADVHPL

-98 HGDFWNNTFIDMG
+98 RGDFWNNTFIDMG

-433 SLLGSYE
+433 SMFGSYE

-465 PTYMQTEHYNGNL
+465 PTYMQIEHYNGNL

-530 TVWDWRFKGYQHDL
+530 TVWEWRFKGYQHDL

-584 KYTYN
+584 KFTYN

-602 NAMAGY
+602 NVMAGY
-608 DPLRRWNVYMYAGP
+608 DPLRRWNVYVYVGP

-671 TRDGIFTNNLN
+671 ARDGIFTNNLN

-954 NYASQVKLK
+954 NYAIQVKLK
-963 PNNYLLSLDYQFNL
+963 PNNYLLSF
-977 YNYMAGY
+977 
-984 DPSCRWNV
+984 
-992 YLYGGPTLAVGDG
+992 
-1005 GTKLAA
+1005 
-1011 NVGGMVTYNLTPD
+1011 
-1024 VSLFYSHTIYRFN
+1024 
-1037 KHYYPTSLV
+1037 
-1046 YTRDGTYTNNLN
+1046 
-1058 VGIMYN
+1058 
-1064 FDRDNN
+1064 
-1070 IFAAASQRR
+1070 
-1079 FFFEY
+1079 
-1084 GFGPAYT
+1084 
-1091 GRTPLRFRN
+1091 
-1100 TRGFDANAS
+1100 
-1109 IGWWFSSAF
+1109 
-1118 ALRGGVHVTNADWQT
+1118 
-1133 TQYANEDTKLLVGT
+1133 
-1147 RGIAADLLINPLGF
+1147 
-1161 VKDYN
+1161 
-1166 WEMPFGFNLVGGYE
+1166 
-1180 FGQGKRTMT
+1180 
-1189 PYADSFEGNYT
+1189 
-1200 ALRGGV
+1200 
-1206 QLWARLANGLRFT
+1206 
-1219 LEPMVSSV
+1219 
-1227 KLKGV
+1227 
-1232 NGYNYNEY
+1232 
-1240 ALKAGVAVL
+1240 
-1249 FKRQAERNYPDVPSD
+1249 
-1264 EVRNIPKKGYFLG
+1264 
-1277 VGMGW
+1277 
-1282 SNTIWD
+1282 
-1288 WRFSGY
+1288 
-1294 QHGVLKNATIF
+1294 
-1305 GGYHFNELHGIRL
+1305 
-1318 QSEWMREKIAF
+1318 
-1329 PNYASQVKLK
+1329 
-1339 PNNYLLSLDYQFNL
+1339 DYQFNL

-1439 SFDAFS
+1439 SFDAFR

-1466 IGPTFMGKTPLKGFK
+1466 IGPTFMSKTPLKGFK

-1509 ANWEKGSF
+1509 ANWDKGSF
-1517 MGDDVTLLFG
+1517 MGDDVTLLIG

-1608 KLSAPD
+1608 KLSASD

-1697 VRVQGEWMREKMDNN
+1697 VRVQGEWMREKLDNN

>member
-30 LTADVHPL
+30 LSADVHPL

-44 TVARDLSDLEDVIP
+44 TVARDLSDLEAVIP

-137 KVISPMV
+137 KVVSPMV

-240 FASPYASIAL
+240 FASPYASIVL

-465 PTYMQTEHYNGNL
+465 PTYMQIEHYNGNL

-509 DSVLNTVQRG
+509 DSVLNTVERG

-575 FDSYGSGIE
+575 FDSSGSGIE
-584 KYTYN
+584 KFTYN

-648 LSLFYSHTV
+648 LSLFYSHTI

-963 PNNYLLSLDYQFNL
+963 PNNYLLSF
-977 YNYMAGY
+977 
-984 DPSCRWNV
+984 
-992 YLYGGPTLAVGDG
+992 
-1005 GTKLAA
+1005 
-1011 NVGGMVTYNLTPD
+1011 
-1024 VSLFYSHTIYRFN
+1024 
-1037 KHYYPTSLV
+1037 
-1046 YTRDGTYTNNLN
+1046 
-1058 VGIMYN
+1058 
-1064 FDRDNN
+1064 
-1070 IFAAASQRR
+1070 
-1079 FFFEY
+1079 
-1084 GFGPAYT
+1084 
-1091 GRTPLRFRN
+1091 
-1100 TRGFDANAS
+1100 
-1109 IGWWFSSAF
+1109 
-1118 ALRGGVHVTNADWQT
+1118 
-1133 TQYANEDTKLLVGT
+1133 
-1147 RGIAADLLINPLGF
+1147 
-1161 VKDYN
+1161 
-1166 WEMPFGFNLVGGYE
+1166 
-1180 FGQGKRTMT
+1180 
-1189 PYADSFEGNYT
+1189 
-1200 ALRGGV
+1200 
-1206 QLWARLANGLRFT
+1206 
-1219 LEPMVSSV
+1219 
-1227 KLKGV
+1227 
-1232 NGYNYNEY
+1232 
-1240 ALKAGVAVL
+1240 
-1249 FKRQAERNYPDVPSD
+1249 
-1264 EVRNIPKKGYFLG
+1264 
-1277 VGMGW
+1277 
-1282 SNTIWD
+1282 
-1288 WRFSGY
+1288 
-1294 QHGVLKNATIF
+1294 
-1305 GGYHFNELHGIRL
+1305 
-1318 QSEWMREKIAF
+1318 
-1329 PNYASQVKLK
+1329 
-1339 PNNYLLSLDYQFNL
+1339 DYQFNL

-1439 SFDAFS
+1439 SFDAFR

-1466 IGPTFMGKTPLKGFK
+1466 IGPTFMSKTPLKGFK

-1509 ANWEKGSF
+1509 ANWDKGSF
-1517 MGDDVTLLFG
+1517 MGDDVTLLIG

-1608 KLSAPD
+1608 KLSASD

-1788 HTVYRMPNGRYPHSQ
+1788 HTVYRMPDGRYPHSQ

>member
-30 LTADVHPL
+30 LSADVHPL

-98 HGDFWNNTFIDMG
+98 RGDFWNNTFIDMG

-137 KVISPMV
+137 KVVSPMV

-465 PTYMQTEHYNGNL
+465 PTYMQIEHYNGNL

-530 TVWDWRFKGYQHDL
+530 TVWEWRFKGYQHDL

-584 KYTYN
+584 KFTYN

-1058 VGIMYN
+1058 
-1064 FDRDNN
+1064 
-1070 IFAAASQRR
+1070 
-1079 FFFEY
+1079 
-1084 GFGPAYT
+1084 
-1091 GRTPLRFRN
+1091 
-1100 TRGFDANAS
+1100 
-1109 IGWWFSSAF
+1109 
-1118 ALRGGVHVTNADWQT
+1118 
-1133 TQYANEDTKLLVGT
+1133 
-1147 RGIAADLLINPLGF
+1147 
-1161 VKDYN
+1161 
-1166 WEMPFGFNLVGGYE
+1166 
-1180 FGQGKRTMT
+1180 
-1189 PYADSFEGNYT
+1189 
-1200 ALRGGV
+1200 
-1206 QLWARLANGLRFT
+1206 
-1219 LEPMVSSV
+1219 
-1227 KLKGV
+1227 
-1232 NGYNYNEY
+1232 
-1240 ALKAGVAVL
+1240 
-1249 FKRQAERNYPDVPSD
+1249 
-1264 EVRNIPKKGYFLG
+1264 
-1277 VGMGW
+1277 
-1282 SNTIWD
+1282 
-1288 WRFSGY
+1288 
-1294 QHGVLKNATIF
+1294 
-1305 GGYHFNELHGIRL
+1305 
-1318 QSEWMREKIAF
+1318 
-1329 PNYASQVKLK
+1329 
-1339 PNNYLLSLDYQFNL
+1339 
-1353 YNYMAGYDPSCRWN
+1353 
-1367 VYLYGGPTLAV
+1367 
-1378 GDGGTKLAANVGGMV
+1378 
-1393 TYNLTPDVSLFY
+1393 
-1405 SHTIYRFNK
+1405 
-1414 HYYPTSLVYTRDG
+1414 
-1427 TYTNNLNIGVMY
+1427 IGVMY
-1439 SFDAFS
+1439 SFDAFR

-1450 DDEGNPMRR
+1450 DDEGNLMRR

-1466 IGPTFMGKTPLKGFK
+1466 IGPTFMSKTPLKGFK

-1491 GWWANSAVGV
+1491 GWWANSAIGV

-1509 ANWEKGSF
+1509 ANWDKGSF
-1517 MGDDVTLLFG
+1517 MGDDVTLLIG

-1608 KLSAPD
+1608 KLSASD

-1754 GPTMLMGT
+1754 GPTMLIGT

-1788 HTVYRMPNGRYPHSQ
+1788 HTVYRMPAGRYPHSQ

>member
-30 LTADVHPL
+30 LSADVHPL
-38 TVQDPD
+38 IVQDPD

-137 KVISPMV
+137 KVVSPMV
-144 SFRLGFEKAW
+144 SFRLGFEKTW

-385 KSLIGT
+385 KFLIGT

-419 LAGYEFGGMKKTAA
+419 LAGYEFGGMKKTTA
-433 SLLGSYE
+433 SLFGSYE

-584 KYTYN
+584 KFTYN

-1439 SFDAFS
+1439 SFDAFR

-1466 IGPTFMGKTPLKGFK
+1466 IGPTFMSKTPLKGFK

-1509 ANWEKGSF
+1509 ANWDKGSF

-1608 KLSAPD
+1608 KLSASD

-1762 GGFKGALNV
+1762 GGFKGALNI

-1788 HTVYRMPNGRYPHSQ
+1788 HTVYRMPDGRYPHSQ

>member
-30 LTADVHPL
+30 LSADVHPL

-98 HGDFWNNTFIDMG
+98 RGDFWNNTFIDMG

-405 KRHYNWDAPVGMNL
+405 KRHYNWDASVGMNL

-465 PTYMQTEHYNGNL
+465 PTYMQIEHYNGNL

-509 DSVLNTVQRG
+509 DSVLNTVERG

-530 TVWDWRFKGYQHDL
+530 TVWEWRFKGYQHDL

-575 FDSYGSGIE
+575 FDSSGSGIE
-584 KYTYN
+584 KFTYN

-648 LSLFYSHTV
+648 LSLFYSHTI

-682 VGIMYNFDRDN
+682 VG
-693 NIFAAASQRRF
+693 
-704 FFEYGFGPA
+704 
-713 YTGRTPLRF
+713 
-722 RNTRGFDANA
+722 
-732 SIGWWFSSAFALRG
+732 
-746 GVHVTNADWQTTQY
+746 V
-760 ANEDT
+760 
-765 KLLVGTRG
+765 
-773 IAADL
+773 
-778 LINPLGFVKDYN
+778 
-790 WEMPFGFNLV
+790 
-800 GGYEFGQ
+800 
-807 GKRTMT
+807 
-813 PYADSFEGNYT
+813 
-824 ALRGGVQLWAR
+824 
-835 LANGL
+835 
-840 RFTLEPM
+840 
-847 VSSVKLKGVNGYN
+847 
-860 YNEYALKA
+860 
-868 GVAVLFKRQA
+868 
-878 ERNYPDVPSDEVRN
+878 
-892 IPKKG
+892 
-897 YFLGVGMGWSNTIW
+897 
-911 DWRFSGYQHGV
+911 
-922 LKNATIFGGYHFNE
+922 
-936 LHGIRLQSE
+936 
-945 WMREKIAFP
+945 
-954 NYASQVKLK
+954 
-963 PNNYLLSLDYQFNL
+963 
-977 YNYMAGY
+977 
-984 DPSCRWNV
+984 
-992 YLYGGPTLAVGDG
+992 
-1005 GTKLAA
+1005 
-1011 NVGGMVTYNLTPD
+1011 
-1024 VSLFYSHTIYRFN
+1024 
-1037 KHYYPTSLV
+1037 
-1046 YTRDGTYTNNLN
+1046 
-1058 VGIMYN
+1058 MYN

-1439 SFDAFS
+1439 SFDAFR

-1466 IGPTFMGKTPLKGFK
+1466 IGPTFMSKTPLKGFK

-1509 ANWEKGSF
+1509 ANWDKGSF
-1517 MGDDVTLLFG
+1517 MGDDVTLLIG

-1608 KLSAPD
+1608 KLSASD

-1635 FRDYDETLPEE
+1635 FRDYDETLSEE

-1788 HTVYRMPNGRYPHSQ
+1788 HTVYRMPAGRYPHSQ

>member
-18 GGSAKASVSTKM
+18 GGSVKASVSTKM
-30 LTADVHPL
+30 LSVGVHPL

-137 KVISPMV
+137 KVVSPMV

-168 YNSYGGYVDFLYN
+168 YNSYGGYIDFLYN

-385 KSLIGT
+385 KFLIGT

-433 SLLGSYE
+433 SLFGSYE

-530 TVWDWRFKGYQHDL
+530 TVWEWRFKGYQHDL

-584 KYTYN
+584 KFTYN

-648 LSLFYSHTV
+648 LSLFYSHTI

-840 RFTLEPM
+840 
-847 VSSVKLKGVNGYN
+847 
-860 YNEYALKA
+860 
-868 GVAVLFKRQA
+868 
-878 ERNYPDVPSDEVRN
+878 
-892 IPKKG
+892 
-897 YFLGVGMGWSNTIW
+897 
-911 DWRFSGYQHGV
+911 
-922 LKNATIFGGYHFNE
+922 
-936 LHGIRLQSE
+936 
-945 WMREKIAFP
+945 
-954 NYASQVKLK
+954 
-963 PNNYLLSLDYQFNL
+963 
-977 YNYMAGY
+977 
-984 DPSCRWNV
+984 C
-992 YLYGGPTLAVGDG
+992 
-1005 GTKLAA
+1005 
-1011 NVGGMVTYNLTPD
+1011 
-1024 VSLFYSHTIYRFN
+1024 
-1037 KHYYPTSLV
+1037 
-1046 YTRDGTYTNNLN
+1046 
-1058 VGIMYN
+1058 
-1064 FDRDNN
+1064 
-1070 IFAAASQRR
+1070 
-1079 FFFEY
+1079 
-1084 GFGPAYT
+1084 
-1091 GRTPLRFRN
+1091 
-1100 TRGFDANAS
+1100 
-1109 IGWWFSSAF
+1109 
-1118 ALRGGVHVTNADWQT
+1118 
-1133 TQYANEDTKLLVGT
+1133 
-1147 RGIAADLLINPLGF
+1147 
-1161 VKDYN
+1161 
-1166 WEMPFGFNLVGGYE
+1166 
-1180 FGQGKRTMT
+1180 
-1189 PYADSFEGNYT
+1189 
-1200 ALRGGV
+1200 
-1206 QLWARLANGLRFT
+1206 FT

-1439 SFDAFS
+1439 SFDAFR

-1466 IGPTFMGKTPLKGFK
+1466 IGPTFMSKTPLKGFK

-1517 MGDDVTLLFG
+1517 MGDDVTLLIG

-1608 KLSAPD
+1608 KLSASD

-1697 VRVQGEWMREKMDNN
+1697 VRVQGEWMREKLDNN

-1736 NAISGFDPARR
+1736 NTISGFDPARR

-1788 HTVYRMPNGRYPHSQ
+1788 HTVYRMPAGRYPHSQ

>member
-30 LTADVHPL
+30 LSADVHPL
-38 TVQDPD
+38 IVQDPD

-391 RGVNVDFLF
+391 RGINVDFLF

-584 KYTYN
+584 KFTYN

-608 DPLRRWNVYMYAGP
+608 DPLRRWNVYVYAGP

-671 TRDGIFTNNLN
+671 SRDGIFTNNLN

-1011 NVGGMVTYNLTPD
+1011 NIGGMVTYNLTP
-1024 VSLFYSHTIYRFN
+1024 
-1037 KHYYPTSLV
+1037 
-1046 YTRDGTYTNNLN
+1046 G
-1058 VGIMYN
+1058 
-1064 FDRDNN
+1064 
-1070 IFAAASQRR
+1070 
-1079 FFFEY
+1079 
-1084 GFGPAYT
+1084 
-1091 GRTPLRFRN
+1091 
-1100 TRGFDANAS
+1100 
-1109 IGWWFSSAF
+1109 
-1118 ALRGGVHVTNADWQT
+1118 
-1133 TQYANEDTKLLVGT
+1133 
-1147 RGIAADLLINPLGF
+1147 
-1161 VKDYN
+1161 
-1166 WEMPFGFNLVGGYE
+1166 
-1180 FGQGKRTMT
+1180 
-1189 PYADSFEGNYT
+1189 
-1200 ALRGGV
+1200 
-1206 QLWARLANGLRFT
+1206 
-1219 LEPMVSSV
+1219 
-1227 KLKGV
+1227 
-1232 NGYNYNEY
+1232 
-1240 ALKAGVAVL
+1240 
-1249 FKRQAERNYPDVPSD
+1249 
-1264 EVRNIPKKGYFLG
+1264 
-1277 VGMGW
+1277 
-1282 SNTIWD
+1282 
-1288 WRFSGY
+1288 
-1294 QHGVLKNATIF
+1294 
-1305 GGYHFNELHGIRL
+1305 
-1318 QSEWMREKIAF
+1318 
-1329 PNYASQVKLK
+1329 
-1339 PNNYLLSLDYQFNL
+1339 
-1353 YNYMAGYDPSCRWN
+1353 
-1367 VYLYGGPTLAV
+1367 
-1378 GDGGTKLAANVGGMV
+1378 
-1393 TYNLTPDVSLFY
+1393 VSLFY

-1439 SFDAFS
+1439 SFDAFR

-1466 IGPTFMGKTPLKGFK
+1466 IGPTFMSKTPLKGFK

-1491 GWWANSAVGV
+1491 GWWANSAVGI

-1509 ANWEKGSF
+1509 ANWDKGSF
-1517 MGDDVTLLFG
+1517 MGDDVTLLIG

-1570 GFVNTFEGN
+1570 GFVSTFEGN

-1608 KLSAPD
+1608 KLSAFD

>member
-30 LTADVHPL
+30 LSADVHPL

-98 HGDFWNNTFIDMG
+98 RGDFWNNTFIDMG

-137 KVISPMV
+137 KVVSPMV

-544 LKNAVLFGGYRFN
+544 LKNVVLFGGYRFN

-575 FDSYGSGIE
+575 FDSSGSGIE
-584 KYTYN
+584 KFTYN

-608 DPLRRWNVYMYAGP
+608 DPLRRWNVYVYAGP

-671 TRDGIFTNNLN
+671 SRDGIF
-682 VGIMYNFDRDN
+682 
-693 NIFAAASQRRF
+693 
-704 FFEYGFGPA
+704 
-713 YTGRTPLRF
+713 
-722 RNTRGFDANA
+722 
-732 SIGWWFSSAFALRG
+732 
-746 GVHVTNADWQTTQY
+746 
-760 ANEDT
+760 
-765 KLLVGTRG
+765 
-773 IAADL
+773 
-778 LINPLGFVKDYN
+778 
-790 WEMPFGFNLV
+790 
-800 GGYEFGQ
+800 
-807 GKRTMT
+807 
-813 PYADSFEGNYT
+813 
-824 ALRGGVQLWAR
+824 
-835 LANGL
+835 
-840 RFTLEPM
+840 
-847 VSSVKLKGVNGYN
+847 
-860 YNEYALKA
+860 
-868 GVAVLFKRQA
+868 
-878 ERNYPDVPSDEVRN
+878 
-892 IPKKG
+892 
-897 YFLGVGMGWSNTIW
+897 
-911 DWRFSGYQHGV
+911 
-922 LKNATIFGGYHFNE
+922 
-936 LHGIRLQSE
+936 
-945 WMREKIAFP
+945 
-954 NYASQVKLK
+954 
-963 PNNYLLSLDYQFNL
+963 
-977 YNYMAGY
+977 
-984 DPSCRWNV
+984 
-992 YLYGGPTLAVGDG
+992 
-1005 GTKLAA
+1005 
-1011 NVGGMVTYNLTPD
+1011 
-1024 VSLFYSHTIYRFN
+1024 
-1037 KHYYPTSLV
+1037 
-1046 YTRDGTYTNNLN
+1046 TNNLN

-1439 SFDAFS
+1439 SFDAFR

-1466 IGPTFMGKTPLKGFK
+1466 IGPTFMSKTPLKGFK

-1509 ANWEKGSF
+1509 ANWDKGSF

-1608 KLSAPD
+1608 KLSASD

-1788 HTVYRMPNGRYPHSQ
+1788 HTVYRMPAGRYPHSQ

>member
-18 GGSAKASVSTKM
+18 GESAKASVSTKM
-30 LTADVHPL
+30 LSAGVHPL
-38 TVQDPD
+38 TVQNPD

-98 HGDFWNNTFIDMG
+98 RGDFWNNTFIDMG

-127 PTLSLRLGVG
+127 PALSLRLGVG
-137 KVISPMV
+137 KVVSPMV

-391 RGVNVDFLF
+391 RGVNFDFLF

-433 SLLGSYE
+433 SLFGSYE

-465 PTYMQTEHYNGNL
+465 PTYMQIEHYNGNL

-509 DSVLNTVQRG
+509 DSVLNIVQRG

-530 TVWDWRFKGYQHDL
+530 TVWEWRFKGYQHDL

-557 KIHGIRL
+557 KIHGVRL

-584 KYTYN
+584 KFTYN

-1058 VGIMYN
+1058 
-1064 FDRDNN
+1064 
-1070 IFAAASQRR
+1070 
-1079 FFFEY
+1079 
-1084 GFGPAYT
+1084 
-1091 GRTPLRFRN
+1091 
-1100 TRGFDANAS
+1100 
-1109 IGWWFSSAF
+1109 
-1118 ALRGGVHVTNADWQT
+1118 
-1133 TQYANEDTKLLVGT
+1133 
-1147 RGIAADLLINPLGF
+1147 
-1161 VKDYN
+1161 
-1166 WEMPFGFNLVGGYE
+1166 
-1180 FGQGKRTMT
+1180 
-1189 PYADSFEGNYT
+1189 
-1200 ALRGGV
+1200 
-1206 QLWARLANGLRFT
+1206 
-1219 LEPMVSSV
+1219 
-1227 KLKGV
+1227 
-1232 NGYNYNEY
+1232 
-1240 ALKAGVAVL
+1240 
-1249 FKRQAERNYPDVPSD
+1249 
-1264 EVRNIPKKGYFLG
+1264 
-1277 VGMGW
+1277 
-1282 SNTIWD
+1282 
-1288 WRFSGY
+1288 
-1294 QHGVLKNATIF
+1294 
-1305 GGYHFNELHGIRL
+1305 
-1318 QSEWMREKIAF
+1318 
-1329 PNYASQVKLK
+1329 
-1339 PNNYLLSLDYQFNL
+1339 
-1353 YNYMAGYDPSCRWN
+1353 
-1367 VYLYGGPTLAV
+1367 
-1378 GDGGTKLAANVGGMV
+1378 
-1393 TYNLTPDVSLFY
+1393 
-1405 SHTIYRFNK
+1405 
-1414 HYYPTSLVYTRDG
+1414 
-1427 TYTNNLNIGVMY
+1427 IGVMY
-1439 SFDAFS
+1439 SFDAFR

-1466 IGPTFMGKTPLKGFK
+1466 IGPTFMSKTPLKGFK

-1509 ANWEKGSF
+1509 ANWDKGSF
-1517 MGDDVTLLFG
+1517 MGNDVTLLIG

-1608 KLSAPD
+1608 KLSASD

-1686 FAGYNFSTVHG
+1686 FAGYNFSIVHG